1 MKNNLRYGIRKHKLG
16 AASVFLGTMI
26 VVGMGQ
32 DKEAAASEQKTTTVE
47 ENGNSAT
54 DNKTSETQTTATNVN
69 HIEETQSYNATV
81 TEQPSNATQVT
92 TEEAPKAVQ
101 APQTAQP
108 ANIETVKEE
117 VVKEEAKPQVKET
130 TQSQDNS
137 GDQRQVDLTPKKATQ
152 NQVAETQVEVAQPR
166 TASESK
172 PRVTRSADVAEA
184 KEASN
189 AKVET
194 GTDVTSKVTVEIG
207 SIEGHNNTNKVEPHA
222 GQRAVLKY
230 KLKFENGLHQ
240 GDYFDFTLSN
250 NVNTHGVST
259 ARKVPEI
266 KNGSVVMATGE
277 VLEGGKIRYTF
288 TNDIEDK
295 VDVTAELEINLF
307 IDPKTVQT
315 NGNQTITSTLNE
327 EQTSKELDVKYKD
340 GIGNYYANLNGS
352 IETFNK
358 ANNRFS
364 HVAFIKPNNGKT
376 TSVTVTGTLMKGSN
390 QNGNQPKVRIFE
402 YLGNNED
409 IAKSVYAN
417 TTDTSKFKEVTSN
430 MSGNLNLQNNGSYS
444 LNIENLDKTYV
455 VHYDGEYLNGTD
467 EVDFRTQMVGHPEQ
481 LYKYYYDRGYT
492 LTWDN
497 GLVLYSNKANGNGK
511 NGPIIQNNKFE
522 YKEDTI
528 KETLTGQ
535 YDKNLVTTVEE
546 EYDSSTLD
554 IDYHTAID
562 GGGGYVDG
570 YIETIEETDS
580 SAIDIDYHTAVDSEA
595 GHVGGYTESSEESN
609 PIDFEES
616 THENSKHH
624 ADVVEYEED
633 TNPGGGQVTTES
645 NLVEFDEESTKGI
658 VTGAV
663 SDHTTVEDTKEY
675 TTESNLIEL
684 VDELPEEHGQ
694 AQGPVEEIT
703 ENNHHISHS
712 GLGTEN
718 GHGNYDVIEE
728 IEENSHVDIKSELGY
743 EGGQNSGNQS
753 FEEDTEEDKP
763 KYEQGGNI
771 VDIDF
776 DSVPQIHGQNKGNQ
790 SFEEDT
796 EKDKPKYEHGGN
808 IIDIDFDSVP
818 HIHGFNKH
826 TEIIEEDTNPGGGQV
841 TTESNLVEFDEEST
855 KGIVTGAVSDH
866 TTVEDTKEYTTES
879 NLIELVDELPEE
891 HGQAQ
896 GPIEEITENNHHISH
911 SGLGTENGHGNYD
924 VIEEIEENSHVDIK
938 SELGYEGGQN
948 SGNQSF
954 EEDTEEDKPKYEQ
967 GGNIVDIDFDSVP
980 QIHGQNKGNQSFEE
994 DTEKDKPKYEQGGN
1008 IIDIDFDSVPHIHG
1022 FNKHTEII
1030 EEDTNKDKP
1039 NYQFGGH
1046 NSVDFEEDTLPQ
1058 VSGHN
1063 EGQQTIEEDTT
1074 PPIVPPTPPTPEV
1087 PSEPETPTPPT
1098 PEVPSEPETPT
1109 PPTPE
1114 VPTEPGKP
1122 IPPAKEEPKKPSKPV
1137 EQGKVVTPVIEIN
1150 EKVKAVV
1157 PTKKAQSK
1165 KSELPET
1172 GGEESTN
1179 NGMLFGGLFS
1189 ILGLALLRRNKK
1201 NHKA

>member
-1 MKNNLRYGIRKHKLG
+1 MHLKGDIIVKNNLRYGIRKHKLG

-54 DNKTSETQTTATNVN
+54 DNKVNETQTTTTNVN
-69 HIEETQSYNATV
+69 TIDETQSYSATA

-92 TEEAPKAVQ
+92 TEKAPKAVQAVQ

-108 ANIETVKEE
+108 ANLETVKEE

-166 TASESK
+166 TVSESK
-172 PRVTRSADVAEA
+172 PRVTRSADVVDA
-184 KEASN
+184 KEASDVSEV
-189 AKVET
+189 K
-194 GTDVTSKVTVEIG
+194 GTDVTSKVTVEDE
-207 SIEGHNNTNKVEPHA
+207 SKIEAPKGNNVQPHE
-222 GQRAVLKY
+222 GQRVVLKY
-230 KLKFENGLHQ
+230 KLKFQDGLKT

-259 ARKVPEI
+259 IRKVPDI
-266 KNGSVVMATGE
+266 KNGSLVMAKGQ
-277 VLEGGKIRYTF
+277 VLDNGRIRYTF
-288 TNDIEDK
+288 IDYIKDK
-295 VDVTAELEINLF
+295 VNVTANLEINLF
-307 IDPKTVQT
+307 IDPKTVQS
-315 NGNQTITSTLNE
+315 NGQQTITSKLNGKE
-327 EQTSKELDVKYKD
+327 TSGTMQITYKD
-340 GIGNYYANLNGS
+340 GVKNQYTNVNGS
-352 IETFNK
+352 IETFDKEKNK
-358 ANNRFS
+358 FT
-364 HVAFIKPNNGKT
+364 HVAYIKPINGNNSD
-376 TSVTVTGTLMKGSN
+376 SVTVTGMLTQGSN
-390 QNGNQPKVRIFE
+390 ENGTQPNVKIYE
-402 YLGNNED
+402 YVGTENGLPQ
-409 IAKSVYAN
+409 SVYAN
-417 TTDTSKFKEVTSN
+417 TADSTQLKDVTN
-430 MSGNLNLQNNGSYS
+430 QMSDKLKVQNNGSYS
-444 LNIENLDKTYV
+444 LNFDKLDKTYV
-455 VHYDGEYLNGTD
+455 IHYTGDYLNGTS
-467 EVDFRTQMVGHPEQ
+467 EVNFRTQLTGYPENR
-481 LYKYYYDRGYT
+481 YKTYYYNNGYI

-497 GLVLYSNKANGNGK
+497 GLVLYSNKANGDGK
-511 NGPIIQNNKFE
+511 YGPIVDSNNFE
-522 YKEDTI
+522 FSEDSGNGSI
-528 KETLTGQ
+528 SGQ
-535 YDKNLVTTVEE
+535 YDAKQIIETEE
-546 EYDSSTLD
+546 NQDNTPLD

-562 GGGGYVDG
+562 GEGGYVDG

-645 NLVEFDEESTKGI
+645 NLVEFDEESTRVI

-694 AQGPVEEIT
+694 AQGPIEEIT

-712 GLGTEN
+712 GLGIEN
-718 GHGNYDVIEE
+718 GHGNYGVIEE

-776 DSVPQIHGQNKGNQ
+776 DSVPQIHGQNKGDQ

-826 TEIIEEDTNPGGGQV
+826 TEIIEEDTN
-841 TTESNLVEFDEEST
+841 
-855 KGIVTGAVSDH
+855 
-866 TTVEDTKEYTTES
+866 
-879 NLIELVDELPEE
+879 
-891 HGQAQ
+891 
-896 GPIEEITENNHHISH
+896 
-911 SGLGTENGHGNYD
+911 
-924 VIEEIEENSHVDIK
+924 
-938 SELGYEGGQN
+938 
-948 SGNQSF
+948 
-954 EEDTEEDKPKYEQ
+954 
-967 GGNIVDIDFDSVP
+967 
-980 QIHGQNKGNQSFEE
+980 
-994 DTEKDKPKYEQGGN
+994 
-1008 IIDIDFDSVPHIHG
+1008 
-1022 FNKHTEII
+1022 
-1030 EEDTNKDKP
+1030 KDKP

-1046 NSVDFEEDTLPQ
+1046 NIVDFEEDTLPK
-1058 VSGHN
+1058 VSGQN

-1074 PPIVPPTPPTPEV
+1074 PPTPPTPEV

-1114 VPTEPGKP
+1114 VPSEPETPTPPTPEVPSEPETPTPPTPEVPSEPEVPTPPTPEIPSEPGKP
-1122 IPPAKEEPKKPSKPV
+1122 VPPAKEEPKKPSKPV

-1150 EKVKAVV
+1150 EKVKAVA

-1179 NGMLFGGLFS
+1179 KGMLFGGLFS

-1201 NHKA
+1201 NNKA

>member
-54 DNKTSETQTTATNVN
+54 ENKVNETQTTTTNVN
-69 HIEETQSYNATV
+69 TIDETQSYSATA

-108 ANIETVKEE
+108 ANLETVKEE

-172 PRVTRSADVAEA
+172 PRVTRSADVVEA
-184 KEASN
+184 KEASDE
-189 AKVET
+189 KVET
-194 GTDVTSKVTVEIG
+194 GTDVTSKVTVESG
-207 SIEGHNNTNKVEPHA
+207 SIEAPQGNKVEPHA
-222 GQRAVLKY
+222 GQRVVLKY
-230 KLKFENGLHQ
+230 KLKFADGLKR

-250 NVNTHGVST
+250 NVNTYGVST

-277 VLEGGKIRYTF
+277 ILGNGNIRYTF
-288 TNDIEDK
+288 TNEIEHK
-295 VDVTAELEINLF
+295 VEVTANLEINLF
-307 IDPKTVQT
+307 IDPKTVQS
-315 NGNQTITSTLNE
+315 NGEQKITSKLNGE
-327 EQTSKELDVKYKD
+327 ETEKTIPVVYNPGVSNSYTNV
-340 GIGNYYANLNGS
+340 NGS

-358 ANNRFS
+358 ESNKFTHIAY
-364 HVAFIKPNNGKT
+364 IKPMNGNQSNT
-376 TSVTVTGTLMKGSN
+376 VSVTGTLTEGSN
-390 QNGNQPKVRIFE
+390 LAGGQPTVKVYE
-402 YLGNNED
+402 YLGKKDELPQ
-409 IAKSVYAN
+409 SVYAN
-417 TTDTSKFKEVTSN
+417 TSDTNKFKDVTKEMNGKLSV
-430 MSGNLNLQNNGSYS
+430 QDNGSYS
-444 LNIENLDKTYV
+444 LNLDKLDKTYV
-455 VHYDGEYLNGTD
+455 IHYTGEYLQGSDQVN
-467 EVDFRTQMVGHPEQ
+467 FRTELYGYPERA
-481 LYKYYYDRGYT
+481 YKSYYVYGGYR

-497 GLVLYSNKANGNGK
+497 GLVLYSNKADGNGK
-511 NGPIIQNNKFE
+511 NGQIIQNNDFE
-522 YKEDTI
+522 YKEDTA
-528 KETLTGQ
+528 KGTMSGQ
-535 YDKNLVTTVEE
+535 YDAKQIIETEE
-546 EYDSSTLD
+546 NQDNTPLD

-562 GGGGYVDG
+562 GEGGYVDG

-624 ADVVEYEED
+624 ADVVE
-633 TNPGGGQVTTES
+633 
-645 NLVEFDEESTKGI
+645 FDEESTKGI
-658 VTGAV
+658 LTGAV

-694 AQGPVEEIT
+694 AQGPIEEIT

-718 GHGNYDVIEE
+718 GHGNYGVIEE

-776 DSVPQIHGQNKGNQ
+776 DSVPQIHGQNKGDQ

-826 TEIIEEDTNPGGGQV
+826 TEIIEEDTN
-841 TTESNLVEFDEEST
+841 
-855 KGIVTGAVSDH
+855 
-866 TTVEDTKEYTTES
+866 
-879 NLIELVDELPEE
+879 
-891 HGQAQ
+891 
-896 GPIEEITENNHHISH
+896 
-911 SGLGTENGHGNYD
+911 
-924 VIEEIEENSHVDIK
+924 
-938 SELGYEGGQN
+938 
-948 SGNQSF
+948 
-954 EEDTEEDKPKYEQ
+954 
-967 GGNIVDIDFDSVP
+967 
-980 QIHGQNKGNQSFEE
+980 
-994 DTEKDKPKYEQGGN
+994 
-1008 IIDIDFDSVPHIHG
+1008 
-1022 FNKHTEII
+1022 
-1030 EEDTNKDKP
+1030 KDKP

-1046 NSVDFEEDTLPQ
+1046 NSVEYEEDTLPQ

-1074 PPIVPPTPPTPEV
+1074 PPTPPTPEV

-1098 PEVPSEPETPT
+1098 PEVPA
-1109 PPTPE
+1109 
-1114 VPTEPGKP
+1114 EPGKP
-1122 IPPAKEEPKKPSKPV
+1122 VPPAKEEPKKPSKPV

-1150 EKVKAVV
+1150 EKVKAVA

-1179 NGMLFGGLFS
+1179 KGILFGGLFS
-1189 ILGLALLRRNKK
+1189 ILGFALLRRNKK

>member
-32 DKEAAASEQKTTTVE
+32 DKEAAASEQ
-47 ENGNSAT
+47 
-54 DNKTSETQTTATNVN
+54 
-69 HIEETQSYNATV
+69 
-81 TEQPSNATQVT
+81 PSNATQVT

-108 ANIETVKEE
+108 ANVETVKEE
-117 VVKEEAKPQVKET
+117 VVKEEANPQVKET

-166 TASESK
+166 TALESK
-172 PRVTRSADVAEA
+172 PRVTRSTDVAEA
-184 KEASN
+184 KEASD

-194 GTDVTSKVTVEIG
+194 GTDVTSKVTVEDE
-207 SIEGHNNTNKVEPHA
+207 SKIEAPKGNNVQPHE
-222 GQRAVLKY
+222 GQRVVLKY
-230 KLKFENGLHQ
+230 KLKFQDGLKT

-250 NVNTHGVST
+250 NVNTHGVAT
-259 ARKVPEI
+259 TRKVPDI
-266 KNGSVVMATGE
+266 KNGSLVMAKGQ
-277 VLEGGKIRYTF
+277 VLDNGRIRYTF
-288 TNDIEDK
+288 TDYIKDK
-295 VDVTAELEINLF
+295 VNVTANLEINLF
-307 IDPKTVQT
+307 IDPKTVQS
-315 NGNQTITSTLNE
+315 NGQQTITSKLNGKE
-327 EQTSKELDVKYKD
+327 TSGTMQITYKD
-340 GIGNYYANLNGS
+340 GVKNQYTNVNGS
-352 IETFNK
+352 IETFDKEKNK
-358 ANNRFS
+358 FT
-364 HVAFIKPNNGKT
+364 HVAYIKPINGNNSD
-376 TSVTVTGTLMKGSN
+376 SVTVTGMLTQGSN
-390 QNGNQPKVRIFE
+390 ENGTQPNVKIYE
-402 YLGNNED
+402 YVGVENGLPQ
-409 IAKSVYAN
+409 SVYAN
-417 TTDTSKFKEVTSN
+417 TVDSTQLKDVTN
-430 MSGNLNLQNNGSYS
+430 QMGDKLKVQNNGSYS
-444 LNIENLDKTYV
+444 LNFDKLDKTYV
-455 VHYDGEYLNGTD
+455 IHYTGDYLNGTS
-467 EVDFRTQMVGHPEQ
+467 EVNFRTQLTGYPENR
-481 LYKYYYDRGYT
+481 YKTYYYYNNGYT

-497 GLVLYSNKANGNGK
+497 GLVLYSNKANGDGK
-511 NGPIIQNNKFE
+511 YGPIVDSNNFE
-522 YKEDTI
+522 FSEDSGNGSI
-528 KETLTGQ
+528 SGQ
-535 YDKNLVTTVEE
+535 YDAKQIIETEE
-546 EYDSSTLD
+546 NQDNTPLD

-562 GGGGYVDG
+562 GEGGYVDG

-718 GHGNYDVIEE
+718 GHGNYGVIEE

-771 VDIDF
+771 IDIDF
-776 DSVPQIHGQNKGNQ
+776 DSVPQIHG
-790 SFEEDT
+790 
-796 EKDKPKYEHGGN
+796 
-808 IIDIDFDSVP
+808 
-818 HIHGFNKH
+818 FNKH
-826 TEIIEEDTNPGGGQV
+826 N
-841 TTESNLVEFDEEST
+841 
-855 KGIVTGAVSDH
+855 
-866 TTVEDTKEYTTES
+866 
-879 NLIELVDELPEE
+879 
-891 HGQAQ
+891 
-896 GPIEEITENNHHISH
+896 
-911 SGLGTENGHGNYD
+911 
-924 VIEEIEENSHVDIK
+924 
-938 SELGYEGGQN
+938 
-948 SGNQSF
+948 
-954 EEDTEEDKPKYEQ
+954 
-967 GGNIVDIDFDSVP
+967 
-980 QIHGQNKGNQSFEE
+980 
-994 DTEKDKPKYEQGGN
+994 
-1008 IIDIDFDSVPHIHG
+1008 
-1022 FNKHTEII
+1022 EII

-1046 NSVDFEEDTLPQ
+1046 NSVDFEEDTLPK
-1058 VSGHN
+1058 VSGQN

-1074 PPIVPPTPPTPEV
+1074 PPTPPTPEV
-1087 PSEPETPTPPT
+1087 PSEPGTPTPPT
-1098 PEVPSEPETPT
+1098 PEVPSEPGKPT

-1114 VPTEPGKP
+1114 VPAEPGKP
-1122 IPPAKEEPKKPSKPV
+1122 VPPAKEEPKKPSKPV

-1150 EKVKAVV
+1150 EKVKAVA
-1157 PTKKAQSK
+1157 PTKQKQAK

-1179 NGMLFGGLFS
+1179 KGMLFGGLFS

>member
-54 DNKTSETQTTATNVN
+54 DNKTSETQTTTNNVN
-69 HIEETQSYNATV
+69 TIDETQSYNATV
-81 TEQPSNATQVT
+81 TEQPSNVTQVT

-108 ANIETVKEE
+108 ENVETVKEE
-117 VVKEEAKPQVKET
+117 VVKEEVVKEEANPQVKET

-172 PRVTRSADVAEA
+172 PRVTRSADVVDA
-184 KEASN
+184 KEASDVTEV
-189 AKVET
+189 K
-194 GTDVTSKVTVEIG
+194 GTDVTSKVTVTES
-207 SIEGHNNTNKVEPHA
+207 SIEGHNNTNKVEPHE

-230 KLKFENGLHQ
+230 KLKFEKGLHQ

-358 ANNRFS
+358 ANNRFT

-390 QNGNQPKVRIFE
+390 QNGNQPKVRVFE
-402 YLGNNED
+402 YLGNNEE

-430 MSGNLNLQNNGSYS
+430 MNGNLNVQTNGSYS
-444 LNIENLDKTYV
+444 LNLENLDKTYV

-528 KETLTGQ
+528 KETLKGQ

-562 GGGGYVDG
+562 GEGGYVDG

-684 VDELPEEHGQ
+684 VDEL
-694 AQGPVEEIT
+694 A
-703 ENNHHISHS
+703 
-712 GLGTEN
+712 
-718 GHGNYDVIEE
+718 
-728 IEENSHVDIKSELGY
+728 
-743 EGGQNSGNQS
+743 
-753 FEEDTEEDKP
+753 
-763 KYEQGGNI
+763 
-771 VDIDF
+771 
-776 DSVPQIHGQNKGNQ
+776 
-790 SFEEDT
+790 
-796 EKDKPKYEHGGN
+796 
-808 IIDIDFDSVP
+808 
-818 HIHGFNKH
+818 
-826 TEIIEEDTNPGGGQV
+826 
-841 TTESNLVEFDEEST
+841 
-855 KGIVTGAVSDH
+855 
-866 TTVEDTKEYTTES
+866 
-879 NLIELVDELPEE
+879 EE

-980 QIHGQNKGNQSFEE
+980 QIHG
-994 DTEKDKPKYEQGGN
+994 
-1008 IIDIDFDSVPHIHG
+1008 
-1022 FNKHTEII
+1022 FNKHNEII

-1046 NSVDFEEDTLPQ
+1046 NSVDFEEDTLPK
-1058 VSGHN
+1058 VSGQN

-1074 PPIVPPTPPTPEV
+1074 SPTPPTPEVPSEPETPKPPTPEV

-1098 PEVPSEPETPT
+1098 PEVPSEPETPKPPTPEVPSEPETPT

-1114 VPTEPGKP
+1114 VPSEPGKP
-1122 IPPAKEEPKKPSKPV
+1122 TPPTPEVPSEPETPKPPTPEVPSEPETPKPPTPEVPSEPETPTPPTPEVPSEPGTPVPPTPEVPAEPGKPVPPAKEEPKKPSKPV
-1137 EQGKVVTPVIEIN
+1137 EQGKIVTPVIEIN
-1150 EKVKAVV
+1150 EKVKVV
-1157 PTKKAQSK
+1157 APTKQKQSK

-1179 NGMLFGGLFS
+1179 KGMLFGGLFS

>member
-32 DKEAAASEQKTTTVE
+32 DKEAAASEQKTTVE

-54 DNKTSETQTTATNVN
+54 DNKVSETQTTATNVN
-69 HIEETQSYNATV
+69 TIEETQSYNATV

-92 TEEAPKAVQ
+92 TEEAPNAVQ

-108 ANIETVKEE
+108 ANVETVKEE
-117 VVKEEAKPQVKET
+117 EKPQVKET
-130 TQSQDNS
+130 TQPQDNS
-137 GDQRQVDLTPKKATQ
+137 GNQRQVDLTPKKVTQ
-152 NQVAETQVEVAQPR
+152 NQGTETQVEVAQPR

-184 KEASN
+184 KEASDVSEV
-189 AKVET
+189 K
-194 GTDVTSKVTVEIG
+194 GTDVTSKVTVTES

-259 ARKVPEI
+259 VRKVPDI
-266 KNGSVVMATGE
+266 LNGSLVMATGK
-277 VLEGGKIRYTF
+277 VLGEGKIRYTF
-288 TNDIEDK
+288 TDYINNK
-295 VDVTAELEINLF
+295 VNVTANLEINLF
-307 IDPKTVQT
+307 IDPKTVQD
-315 NGNQTITSTLNE
+315 NGNQKITSMINDHETEKTIPISYNPGVSN
-327 EQTSKELDVKYKD
+327 T
-340 GIGNYYANLNGS
+340 YANINGS

-358 ANNRFS
+358 ADNKFT
-364 HVAFIKPNNGKT
+364 HVAYIIPKNGMST
-376 TSVTVTGTLMKGSN
+376 ESATITGTLMKGSN
-390 QNGNQPKVRIFE
+390 SNGNSPTVKIFE
-402 YLGNNED
+402 VLESNKELP
-409 IAKSVYAN
+409 KSVYAN
-417 TTDTSKFKEVTSN
+417 INDTNTFKDVTSQ
-430 MSGNLNLQNNGSYS
+430 MKDNLTVSENGSYS
-444 LNIENLDKTYV
+444 LNIENLNKTYV
-455 VHYDGEYLNGTD
+455 VHYSGEYLSGSH
-467 EVDFRTQMVGHPEQ
+467 EVDFRTQMTGHPKQ
-481 LYKYYYDRGYT
+481 QSIYYYNHGYT

-497 GLVLYSNKANGNGK
+497 GLVLYSNKANGDGK
-511 NGPIIQNNKFE
+511 YGPIVDSNNFE
-522 YKEDTI
+522 FSEDSGNGSI
-528 KETLTGQ
+528 SGQ
-535 YDKNLVTTVEE
+535 YDAKQIIETEE
-546 EYDSSTLD
+546 NQDNTPLD

-562 GGGGYVDG
+562 GEGGYVDG

-694 AQGPVEEIT
+694 AQGPIEEIT

-718 GHGNYDVIEE
+718 GHGNYGVIEE

-776 DSVPQIHGQNKGNQ
+776 DSVPQIHGQN
-790 SFEEDT
+790 
-796 EKDKPKYEHGGN
+796 
-808 IIDIDFDSVP
+808 
-818 HIHGFNKH
+818 
-826 TEIIEEDTNPGGGQV
+826 
-841 TTESNLVEFDEEST
+841 
-855 KGIVTGAVSDH
+855 
-866 TTVEDTKEYTTES
+866 
-879 NLIELVDELPEE
+879 
-891 HGQAQ
+891 
-896 GPIEEITENNHHISH
+896 
-911 SGLGTENGHGNYD
+911 NGD
-924 VIEEIEENSHVDIK
+924 
-938 SELGYEGGQN
+938 
-948 SGNQSF
+948 
-954 EEDTEEDKPKYEQ
+954 
-967 GGNIVDIDFDSVP
+967 
-980 QIHGQNKGNQSFEE
+980 QSFEE

-1046 NSVDFEEDTLPQ
+1046 NIVDFEEDTLPK
-1058 VSGHN
+1058 VSGQN

-1074 PPIVPPTPPTPEV
+1074 PPTPPTPPTPEV

-1114 VPTEPGKP
+1114 VPSEPETPTPPTPEVPSEPETPTPPTPEVPAEPGKP
-1122 IPPAKEEPKKPSKPV
+1122 VPPAKEEPKKPSKPV

-1150 EKVKAVV
+1150 EKVKAVA

-1179 NGMLFGGLFS
+1179 KGMLFGGLFS

-1201 NHKA
+1201 NNKA

>member
-1 MKNNLRYGIRKHKLG
+1 MKNSLRYGIRKHKLG

-108 ANIETVKEE
+108 ANVETVKEE
-117 VVKEEAKPQVKET
+117 EKPQVKET
-130 TQSQDNS
+130 TQPQDNS
-137 GDQRQVDLTPKKATQ
+137 GNQRQVDLTPKKVTQ
-152 NQVAETQVEVAQPR
+152 NQGTETQVEVAQPR

-184 KEASN
+184 KEASDVSEV
-189 AKVET
+189 K
-194 GTDVTSKVTVEIG
+194 GTDVTSKVTVESG
-207 SIEGHNNTNKVEPHA
+207 SIEAPQGNKVEPHA
-222 GQRAVLKY
+222 GQRVVLKY
-230 KLKFENGLHQ
+230 KLKFADGLKR

-250 NVNTHGVST
+250 NVNTYGVST

-277 VLEGGKIRYTF
+277 ILGNGNIRYTF
-288 TNDIEDK
+288 TNEIEHK
-295 VDVTAELEINLF
+295 VEVTANLEINLF
-307 IDPKTVQT
+307 IDPKTVQS
-315 NGNQTITSTLNE
+315 NGEQKITSKLNGE
-327 EQTSKELDVKYKD
+327 ETEKTIPVVYNPGVSNSYTNV
-340 GIGNYYANLNGS
+340 NGS

-358 ANNRFS
+358 ESNKFTHIAY
-364 HVAFIKPNNGKT
+364 IKPMNGNQSNT
-376 TSVTVTGTLMKGSN
+376 VSVTGTLTEGSN
-390 QNGNQPKVRIFE
+390 LAGGQPTVKVYE
-402 YLGNNED
+402 YLGKKDELPQ
-409 IAKSVYAN
+409 SVYAN
-417 TTDTSKFKEVTSN
+417 TSDTNKFKDVTKEMNGKLSV
-430 MSGNLNLQNNGSYS
+430 QDNGSYS
-444 LNIENLDKTYV
+444 LNLDKLDKTYV
-455 VHYDGEYLNGTD
+455 IHYTGEYLQGSDQVN
-467 EVDFRTQMVGHPEQ
+467 FRTELYGYPERA
-481 LYKYYYDRGYT
+481 YKSYYVYGGYR

-497 GLVLYSNKANGNGK
+497 GLVLYSNKADGNGK
-511 NGPIIQNNKFE
+511 NGQIIQDNDFE
-522 YKEDTI
+522 YKEDTA
-528 KETLTGQ
+528 KGTMSGQ
-535 YDKNLVTTVEE
+535 YDAKQIIETEE
-546 EYDSSTLD
+546 NQDNTPLD

-562 GGGGYVDG
+562 GEGGYVDG

-663 SDHTTVEDTKEY
+663 SDHTTIEDTKEY

-694 AQGPVEEIT
+694 AQGPIEEIT

-718 GHGNYDVIEE
+718 GHGNYGVIEE

-776 DSVPQIHGQNKGNQ
+776 DSVPQIHGQNKGDQ

-818 HIHGFNKH
+818 QIHGFNKH
-826 TEIIEEDTNPGGGQV
+826 N
-841 TTESNLVEFDEEST
+841 
-855 KGIVTGAVSDH
+855 
-866 TTVEDTKEYTTES
+866 
-879 NLIELVDELPEE
+879 
-891 HGQAQ
+891 
-896 GPIEEITENNHHISH
+896 
-911 SGLGTENGHGNYD
+911 
-924 VIEEIEENSHVDIK
+924 
-938 SELGYEGGQN
+938 
-948 SGNQSF
+948 
-954 EEDTEEDKPKYEQ
+954 
-967 GGNIVDIDFDSVP
+967 
-980 QIHGQNKGNQSFEE
+980 
-994 DTEKDKPKYEQGGN
+994 
-1008 IIDIDFDSVPHIHG
+1008 
-1022 FNKHTEII
+1022 EII

-1046 NSVDFEEDTLPQ
+1046 NSVDFEEDTLPK
-1058 VSGHN
+1058 VSGQN

-1074 PPIVPPTPPTPEV
+1074 PPTPPTPEV

-1114 VPTEPGKP
+1114 VPAEPGKP
-1122 IPPAKEEPKKPSKPV
+1122 VPPAKEEPKKPSKPV

-1150 EKVKAVV
+1150 EKVKAVA

-1179 NGMLFGGLFS
+1179 KGMLFGGLFS

-1201 NHKA
+1201 NNKA

>member
-54 DNKTSETQTTATNVN
+54 DNKVNETQTTTTNVN
-69 HIEETQSYNATV
+69 TIDETQSYSATA

-92 TEEAPKAVQ
+92 TEKAPKAVQAVQ

-108 ANIETVKEE
+108 ANLETVKEE

-166 TASESK
+166 TVSESK
-172 PRVTRSADVAEA
+172 PRVTRSADVVDA
-184 KEASN
+184 KEASDVSEV
-189 AKVET
+189 K
-194 GTDVTSKVTVEIG
+194 GTDMTSKVTVEDE
-207 SIEGHNNTNKVEPHA
+207 SKIEAPKGNNVQPHE
-222 GQRAVLKY
+222 GQRVVLKY
-230 KLKFENGLHQ
+230 KLKFQDGLKT

-259 ARKVPEI
+259 IRKVPDI
-266 KNGSVVMATGE
+266 KNGSLVMAKGQ
-277 VLEGGKIRYTF
+277 VLDNGRIRYTF
-288 TNDIEDK
+288 IDYIKDK
-295 VDVTAELEINLF
+295 VNVTANLEINLF
-307 IDPKTVQT
+307 IDPKTVQS
-315 NGNQTITSTLNE
+315 NGQQTITSKLNGKE
-327 EQTSKELDVKYKD
+327 TSGTMQITYKD
-340 GIGNYYANLNGS
+340 GVKNQYTNVNGS
-352 IETFNK
+352 IETFDKEKNK
-358 ANNRFS
+358 FT
-364 HVAFIKPNNGKT
+364 HVAYIKPINGNNSD
-376 TSVTVTGTLMKGSN
+376 SVTVTGMLTQGSN
-390 QNGNQPKVRIFE
+390 ENGTQPNVKIYE
-402 YLGNNED
+402 YVGTENGLPQ
-409 IAKSVYAN
+409 SVYAN
-417 TTDTSKFKEVTSN
+417 TADSTQLKDVTN
-430 MSGNLNLQNNGSYS
+430 QMSDKLKVQNNGSYS
-444 LNIENLDKTYV
+444 LNFDKLDKTYV
-455 VHYDGEYLNGTD
+455 IHYTGDYLNGTS
-467 EVDFRTQMVGHPEQ
+467 EVNFRTQLTGYPENR
-481 LYKYYYDRGYT
+481 YKTYYYNNGYI

-497 GLVLYSNKANGNGK
+497 GLVLYSNKANGDGK
-511 NGPIIQNNKFE
+511 YGPIVDSNNFE
-522 YKEDTI
+522 FSEDSGNGSI
-528 KETLTGQ
+528 SGQ
-535 YDKNLVTTVEE
+535 YDAKQIIETEE
-546 EYDSSTLD
+546 NQDNTPLD

-562 GGGGYVDG
+562 GEGGYVDG

-645 NLVEFDEESTKGI
+645 NLVEFDEESTR
-658 VTGAV
+658 V
-663 SDHTTVEDTKEY
+663 
-675 TTESNLIEL
+675 
-684 VDELPEEHGQ
+684 
-694 AQGPVEEIT
+694 
-703 ENNHHISHS
+703 
-712 GLGTEN
+712 
-718 GHGNYDVIEE
+718 
-728 IEENSHVDIKSELGY
+728 
-743 EGGQNSGNQS
+743 
-753 FEEDTEEDKP
+753 
-763 KYEQGGNI
+763 
-771 VDIDF
+771 
-776 DSVPQIHGQNKGNQ
+776 
-790 SFEEDT
+790 
-796 EKDKPKYEHGGN
+796 
-808 IIDIDFDSVP
+808 
-818 HIHGFNKH
+818 
-826 TEIIEEDTNPGGGQV
+826 
-841 TTESNLVEFDEEST
+841 
-855 KGIVTGAVSDH
+855 IVTGAVSDH

-911 SGLGTENGHGNYD
+911 SGLGTENGHGNYG

-980 QIHGQNKGNQSFEE
+980 QIHGQNKGDQSFEE
-994 DTEKDKPKYEQGGN
+994 DTEKDKPKYEHGGN

-1046 NSVDFEEDTLPQ
+1046 NIVDFEEDTLPK
-1058 VSGHN
+1058 VSGQN

-1074 PPIVPPTPPTPEV
+1074 PPTPPTPEV

-1114 VPTEPGKP
+1114 VPSEPETPTPPTPEVPSEPETPTPPTPEVPSEPEVPTPPTPEIPSEPGKP
-1122 IPPAKEEPKKPSKPV
+1122 VPPAKEEPKKPSKPV

-1150 EKVKAVV
+1150 EKVKAVA

-1179 NGMLFGGLFS
+1179 KGMLFGGLFS

-1201 NHKA
+1201 NNKA

>member
-54 DNKTSETQTTATNVN
+54 DNKVNETQTTTTNVN
-69 HIEETQSYNATV
+69 TIDETQSYSATATEQPSNATA

-92 TEEAPKAVQ
+92 TEKAPKAVQ

-108 ANIETVKEE
+108 ANVETVKEE
-117 VVKEEAKPQVKET
+117 VVKEEANPQVKET

-152 NQVAETQVEVAQPR
+152 NQAAETQVEVAQPR
-166 TASESK
+166 TVSESK

-184 KEASN
+184 KEASD

-194 GTDVTSKVTVEIG
+194 GTDVTSKVTVESG
-207 SIEGHNNTNKVEPHA
+207 SIEAPQGNKVEPHA
-222 GQRAVLKY
+222 GQRVVLKY
-230 KLKFENGLHQ
+230 KLKFEKGLHK

-250 NVNTHGVST
+250 NVNTYGVST

-266 KNGSVVMATGE
+266 KNGSVVMATGQ
-277 VLEGGKIRYTF
+277 LLGNGKIRYTF
-288 TNDIEDK
+288 TDYIDYK
-295 VDVTAELEINLF
+295 VNVTADLEINLF
-307 IDPKTVQT
+307 IDPKTVQS
-315 NGNQTITSTLNE
+315 NGQQTITSTLND
-327 EQTSKELDVKYKD
+327 KETKNTLPIEYNPGVS
-340 GIGNYYANLNGS
+340 NSYANVNGS
-352 IETFNK
+352 IETFDKGNNK
-358 ANNRFS
+358 FT
-364 HVAFIKPNNGKT
+364 HVAYIKPQNGHKSD
-376 TSVTVTGTLMKGSN
+376 SVSITGTLTQGSKA
-390 QNGNQPKVRIFE
+390 NGNVPTVKVYE
-402 YLGNNED
+402 VLKD
-409 IAKSVYAN
+409 AKELPESVYAN
-417 TTDTSKFKEVTSN
+417 ISDSTMFKDVTQE
-430 MSGNLNLQNNGSYS
+430 MKDKLKVENNGSYK
-444 LNIENLDKTYV
+444 LDIEKLEKSYV
-455 VHYDGEYLNGTD
+455 IHYDGEYLSGSDQVN
-467 EVDFRTQMVGHPEQ
+467 FRTHMFGYPEQ
-481 LYKYYYDRGYT
+481 QYKYYYTHLGYQ

-497 GLVLYSNKANGNGK
+497 GLVLYSNKAKGDGTNGT
-511 NGPIIQNNKFE
+511 ITESNNMTFDEE
-522 YKEDTI
+522 YGTGVI
-528 KETLTGQ
+528 TGQ

-562 GGGGYVDG
+562 GEGGYVDG

-663 SDHTTVEDTKEY
+663 SDHTTIEDTKEY

-694 AQGPVEEIT
+694 AQGPIEEIT

-718 GHGNYDVIEE
+718 GHGNYGVIEE

-776 DSVPQIHGQNKGNQ
+776 DSVPQIHGQNKG
-790 SFEEDT
+790 D
-796 EKDKPKYEHGGN
+796 
-808 IIDIDFDSVP
+808 
-818 HIHGFNKH
+818 
-826 TEIIEEDTNPGGGQV
+826 
-841 TTESNLVEFDEEST
+841 
-855 KGIVTGAVSDH
+855 
-866 TTVEDTKEYTTES
+866 
-879 NLIELVDELPEE
+879 
-891 HGQAQ
+891 
-896 GPIEEITENNHHISH
+896 
-911 SGLGTENGHGNYD
+911 
-924 VIEEIEENSHVDIK
+924 
-938 SELGYEGGQN
+938 
-948 SGNQSF
+948 
-954 EEDTEEDKPKYEQ
+954 
-967 GGNIVDIDFDSVP
+967 
-980 QIHGQNKGNQSFEE
+980 QSFEE

-1008 IIDIDFDSVPHIHG
+1008 IIDIDFDSVPQIHG
-1022 FNKHTEII
+1022 FNKHNEII

-1046 NSVDFEEDTLPQ
+1046 NIVDFEEDTLPK
-1058 VSGHN
+1058 VSGQN

-1074 PPIVPPTPPTPEV
+1074 PPTPPTPEV

-1114 VPTEPGKP
+1114 VPSEPETPTPPTPEVPSEPETPTPPTPEVPAEPGKP
-1122 IPPAKEEPKKPSKPV
+1122 VPPAKEEPKKPSKPV

-1150 EKVKAVV
+1150 EKVKAVA
-1157 PTKKAQSK
+1157 PTKQKQSK

-1179 NGMLFGGLFS
+1179 KGMLFGGLFS

-1201 NHKA
+1201 NNKA

>member
-54 DNKTSETQTTATNVN
+54 DNKVSETQTTTTNVN
-69 HIEETQSYNATV
+69 TIDETQSYSATA

-108 ANIETVKEE
+108 ANVETVKEE
-117 VVKEEAKPQVKET
+117 VVKEEANPQVKET

-166 TASESK
+166 TALESK
-172 PRVTRSADVAEA
+172 PRVTRSTDVAEA
-184 KEASN
+184 KEASD

-194 GTDVTSKVTVEIG
+194 GTDVTSKVTVEDE
-207 SIEGHNNTNKVEPHA
+207 SKIEAPKGNNVQPHE
-222 GQRAVLKY
+222 GQRVVLKY
-230 KLKFENGLHQ
+230 KLKFQDGLKT

-250 NVNTHGVST
+250 NVNTHGVAT
-259 ARKVPEI
+259 TRKVPDI
-266 KNGSVVMATGE
+266 KNGSLVMAKGQ
-277 VLEGGKIRYTF
+277 VLDNGRIRYTF
-288 TNDIEDK
+288 TDYIKDK
-295 VDVTAELEINLF
+295 VNVTANLEINLF
-307 IDPKTVQT
+307 IDPKTVQS
-315 NGNQTITSTLNE
+315 NGQQTITSKLNGKE
-327 EQTSKELDVKYKD
+327 TSGTMQITYKD
-340 GIGNYYANLNGS
+340 GVKNQYTNVNGS
-352 IETFNK
+352 IETFDKEKNK
-358 ANNRFS
+358 FT
-364 HVAFIKPNNGKT
+364 HVAYIKPINGNNSD
-376 TSVTVTGTLMKGSN
+376 SVTVTGMLTQGSN
-390 QNGNQPKVRIFE
+390 ENGTQPNVKIYE
-402 YLGNNED
+402 YVGVENGLPQ
-409 IAKSVYAN
+409 SVYAN
-417 TTDTSKFKEVTSN
+417 TVDSTQLKDVTN
-430 MSGNLNLQNNGSYS
+430 QMGDKLKVQNNGSYS
-444 LNIENLDKTYV
+444 LNFDKLDKTYV
-455 VHYDGEYLNGTD
+455 IHYTGDYLNGTS
-467 EVDFRTQMVGHPEQ
+467 EVNFRTQLTGYPENR
-481 LYKYYYDRGYT
+481 YKTYYYYNNGYT

-497 GLVLYSNKANGNGK
+497 GLVLYSNKANGDGK
-511 NGPIIQNNKFE
+511 YGPIVDSNNFE
-522 YKEDTI
+522 FSEDSGNGSI
-528 KETLTGQ
+528 SGQ
-535 YDKNLVTTVEE
+535 YDAKQIIETEE
-546 EYDSSTLD
+546 NQDNTPLD
-554 IDYHTAID
+554 IDYHTAI
-562 GGGGYVDG
+562 
-570 YIETIEETDS
+570 
-580 SAIDIDYHTAVDSEA
+580 DSEA

-718 GHGNYDVIEE
+718 GHGNYGVIEE

-771 VDIDF
+771 IDIDF
-776 DSVPQIHGQNKGNQ
+776 DSVPQIHG
-790 SFEEDT
+790 
-796 EKDKPKYEHGGN
+796 
-808 IIDIDFDSVP
+808 
-818 HIHGFNKH
+818 FNKH
-826 TEIIEEDTNPGGGQV
+826 N
-841 TTESNLVEFDEEST
+841 
-855 KGIVTGAVSDH
+855 
-866 TTVEDTKEYTTES
+866 
-879 NLIELVDELPEE
+879 
-891 HGQAQ
+891 
-896 GPIEEITENNHHISH
+896 
-911 SGLGTENGHGNYD
+911 
-924 VIEEIEENSHVDIK
+924 
-938 SELGYEGGQN
+938 
-948 SGNQSF
+948 
-954 EEDTEEDKPKYEQ
+954 
-967 GGNIVDIDFDSVP
+967 
-980 QIHGQNKGNQSFEE
+980 
-994 DTEKDKPKYEQGGN
+994 
-1008 IIDIDFDSVPHIHG
+1008 
-1022 FNKHTEII
+1022 EII

-1046 NSVDFEEDTLPQ
+1046 NSVDFEEDTLPK
-1058 VSGHN
+1058 VSGQN

-1074 PPIVPPTPPTPEV
+1074 PPTPPTPEV
-1087 PSEPETPTPPT
+1087 PSEPGTPTPPT
-1098 PEVPSEPETPT
+1098 PEVPSEPGKPT

-1114 VPTEPGKP
+1114 VPAEPGKP
-1122 IPPAKEEPKKPSKPV
+1122 VPPAKEEPKKPSKPV

-1150 EKVKAVV
+1150 EKVKAVA
-1157 PTKKAQSK
+1157 PTKQKQAK

-1179 NGMLFGGLFS
+1179 KGMLFGGLFS

>member
-32 DKEAAASEQKTTTVE
+32 DKEAAASEQKTTVE

-54 DNKTSETQTTATNVN
+54 DNKVSETQTTATNVN
-69 HIEETQSYNATV
+69 TIEETQSYNATV

-92 TEEAPKAVQ
+92 TEEAPNAVQ
-101 APQTAQP
+101 EPQTAQP
-108 ANIETVKEE
+108 ANVETVKEE
-117 VVKEEAKPQVKET
+117 EKPQVKET
-130 TQSQDNS
+130 TQPQDNS
-137 GDQRQVDLTPKKATQ
+137 GNQRQVDLTPKKVTQ
-152 NQVAETQVEVAQPR
+152 NQGTETQVEVAQPR

-172 PRVTRSADVAEA
+172 PRVTRSADVVES
-184 KEASN
+184 KEASD
-189 AKVET
+189 AKVEM
-194 GTDVTSKVTVEIG
+194 GTDVTSKVTVTES

-230 KLKFENGLHQ
+230 KLKFEKGLHK

-266 KNGSVVMATGE
+266 KNGSVVMATGKI
-277 VLEGGKIRYTF
+277 LEGGKIRYTF

-315 NGNQTITSTLNE
+315 NGNQTITSTLNG

-358 ANNRFS
+358 ANNRFT

-390 QNGNQPKVRIFE
+390 QNGNQPKVRVFE

-417 TTDTSKFKEVTSN
+417 TTDTSKFKEVTSSMN
-430 MSGNLNLQNNGSYS
+430 GNLNVQTNGSYS
-444 LNIENLDKTYV
+444 LNLENLDKTYV

-562 GGGGYVDG
+562 GEGGYVDG

-645 NLVEFDEESTKGI
+645 NLVEFDE
-658 VTGAV
+658 
-663 SDHTTVEDTKEY
+663 D
-675 TTESNLIEL
+675 
-684 VDELPEEHGQ
+684 
-694 AQGPVEEIT
+694 
-703 ENNHHISHS
+703 
-712 GLGTEN
+712 
-718 GHGNYDVIEE
+718 
-728 IEENSHVDIKSELGY
+728 
-743 EGGQNSGNQS
+743 
-753 FEEDTEEDKP
+753 
-763 KYEQGGNI
+763 
-771 VDIDF
+771 
-776 DSVPQIHGQNKGNQ
+776 
-790 SFEEDT
+790 
-796 EKDKPKYEHGGN
+796 
-808 IIDIDFDSVP
+808 
-818 HIHGFNKH
+818 
-826 TEIIEEDTNPGGGQV
+826 
-841 TTESNLVEFDEEST
+841 ST

-911 SGLGTENGHGNYD
+911 SGLGTENGHGNYG

-980 QIHGQNKGNQSFEE
+980 QIHGQNNGNQSFEE
-994 DTEKDKPKYEQGGN
+994 DTEKDKPKYEHGGN

-1046 NSVDFEEDTLPQ
+1046 NSVDFEEDTLPK
-1058 VSGHN
+1058 VSGQN

-1114 VPTEPGKP
+1114 VPSEPEVPTPPTPEIPSEPGKP
-1122 IPPAKEEPKKPSKPV
+1122 VPPAKEEPKKPSKPV

-1150 EKVKAVV
+1150 EKVKAVA

-1179 NGMLFGGLFS
+1179 KGMLFGGLFS

>member
-54 DNKTSETQTTATNVN
+54 DNKVNETQTTTTNVN
-69 HIEETQSYNATV
+69 TIDETQSYSATA

-92 TEEAPKAVQ
+92 TEKAPKAVQAVQAVQ

-108 ANIETVKEE
+108 ANLETVKEE

-166 TASESK
+166 TVSESK

-184 KEASN
+184 KEASDVSEV
-189 AKVET
+189 K
-194 GTDVTSKVTVEIG
+194 GTDVTSKVTVTES

-259 ARKVPEI
+259 VRKVPDI
-266 KNGSVVMATGE
+266 LNGSLVMATGK
-277 VLEGGKIRYTF
+277 VLGEGKIRYTF
-288 TNDIEDK
+288 TDYINNK
-295 VDVTAELEINLF
+295 VNVTANLEINLF
-307 IDPKTVQT
+307 IDPKTVQD
-315 NGNQTITSTLNE
+315 NGNQKITSMINDHETEKTIPISYNPGVSN
-327 EQTSKELDVKYKD
+327 T
-340 GIGNYYANLNGS
+340 YANINGS

-358 ANNRFS
+358 ADNKFT
-364 HVAFIKPNNGKT
+364 HVAYIIPKNGMST
-376 TSVTVTGTLMKGSN
+376 ESATITGTLMKGSN
-390 QNGNQPKVRIFE
+390 SNGNSPTVKIFE
-402 YLGNNED
+402 VLESNKELP
-409 IAKSVYAN
+409 KSVYAN
-417 TTDTSKFKEVTSN
+417 INDTNTFKDVTSQ
-430 MSGNLNLQNNGSYS
+430 MKDNLTVSENGSYS
-444 LNIENLDKTYV
+444 LNIENLNKTYV
-455 VHYDGEYLNGTD
+455 VHYSGEYLSGSH
-467 EVDFRTQMVGHPEQ
+467 EVDFRTQMTGHPKQ
-481 LYKYYYDRGYT
+481 QSIYYYNHGYT

-497 GLVLYSNKANGNGK
+497 GLVLYSNKANGDGK
-511 NGPIIQNNKFE
+511 YGPIVDSNNFE
-522 YKEDTI
+522 FSEDSGNGSI
-528 KETLTGQ
+528 SGQ
-535 YDKNLVTTVEE
+535 YDAKQIIETEE
-546 EYDSSTLD
+546 NQDNTPLD

-562 GGGGYVDG
+562 GEGGYVDG

-694 AQGPVEEIT
+694 AQGPIEEIT

-718 GHGNYDVIEE
+718 GHGNYGVIEE

-776 DSVPQIHGQNKGNQ
+776 DSVPQIHGQNKGDQ

-826 TEIIEEDTNPGGGQV
+826 TEIIEEDTN
-841 TTESNLVEFDEEST
+841 
-855 KGIVTGAVSDH
+855 
-866 TTVEDTKEYTTES
+866 
-879 NLIELVDELPEE
+879 
-891 HGQAQ
+891 
-896 GPIEEITENNHHISH
+896 
-911 SGLGTENGHGNYD
+911 
-924 VIEEIEENSHVDIK
+924 
-938 SELGYEGGQN
+938 
-948 SGNQSF
+948 
-954 EEDTEEDKPKYEQ
+954 
-967 GGNIVDIDFDSVP
+967 
-980 QIHGQNKGNQSFEE
+980 
-994 DTEKDKPKYEQGGN
+994 
-1008 IIDIDFDSVPHIHG
+1008 
-1022 FNKHTEII
+1022 
-1030 EEDTNKDKP
+1030 KDKP

-1046 NSVDFEEDTLPQ
+1046 NIVDFEEDTLPK
-1058 VSGHN
+1058 VSGQN

-1074 PPIVPPTPPTPEV
+1074 PPTPP
-1087 PSEPETPTPPT
+1087 
-1098 PEVPSEPETPT
+1098 
-1109 PPTPE
+1109 
-1114 VPTEPGKP
+1114 
-1122 IPPAKEEPKKPSKPV
+1122 
-1137 EQGKVVTPVIEIN
+1137 
-1150 EKVKAVV
+1150 
-1157 PTKKAQSK
+1157 
-1165 KSELPET
+1165 
-1172 GGEESTN
+1172 
-1179 NGMLFGGLFS
+1179 
-1189 ILGLALLRRNKK
+1189 
-1201 NHKA
+1201 

>member
-54 DNKTSETQTTATNVN
+54 DNKVSETQTTTTNVN
-69 HIEETQSYNATV
+69 TIDETQSYSATA

-108 ANIETVKEE
+108 ANVETVKEE

-137 GDQRQVDLTPKKATQ
+137 GDQRQVDLTPKKVTQ

-166 TASESK
+166 TVSESK
-172 PRVTRSADVAEA
+172 PRVTRSADVVEA
-184 KEASN
+184 KDASDVTEV
-189 AKVET
+189 K
-194 GTDVTSKVTVEIG
+194 GTDVTSKVTVESG
-207 SIEGHNNTNKVEPHA
+207 SIEAPQGNKVEPHA
-222 GQRAVLKY
+222 GQRVVLKY
-230 KLKFENGLHQ
+230 KLKFEKGLHK

-250 NVNTHGVST
+250 NVNTYGVST

-266 KNGSVVMATGE
+266 KNGSVVMATGQ
-277 VLEGGKIRYTF
+277 LLGNGKIRYTF
-288 TNDIEDK
+288 TDYIDYK
-295 VDVTAELEINLF
+295 VNVTADLEINLF
-307 IDPKTVQT
+307 IDPKTVQS
-315 NGNQTITSTLNE
+315 NGQQTITSTLND
-327 EQTSKELDVKYKD
+327 KETKNTLPIEYNPGVS
-340 GIGNYYANLNGS
+340 NSYANVNGS
-352 IETFNK
+352 IETFDK
-358 ANNRFS
+358 GNNRFT
-364 HVAFIKPNNGKT
+364 HVAYIKPQNGHKSD
-376 TSVTVTGTLMKGSN
+376 SVSITGTLTQGSKA
-390 QNGNQPKVRIFE
+390 NGNAPTVKVYE
-402 YLGNNED
+402 VLKD
-409 IAKSVYAN
+409 AKELPESVYAN
-417 TTDTSKFKEVTSN
+417 ISDSTMFKDVTQE
-430 MSGNLNLQNNGSYS
+430 MKDKLKVENNGSYK
-444 LNIENLDKTYV
+444 LDIEKLEKSYV
-455 VHYDGEYLNGTD
+455 IHYDGEYLSGSDQVN
-467 EVDFRTQMVGHPEQ
+467 FRTHMFGYPEQ
-481 LYKYYYDRGYT
+481 QYKYYYTHLGYQ

-497 GLVLYSNKANGNGK
+497 GLVLYSNKAKGDGTNGT
-511 NGPIIQNNKFE
+511 ITESNNMTFDEE
-522 YKEDTI
+522 YGTGVI
-528 KETLTGQ
+528 TGQ

-562 GGGGYVDG
+562 GEGGYVDG

-663 SDHTTVEDTKEY
+663 SDHTT
-675 TTESNLIEL
+675 I
-684 VDELPEEHGQ
+684 
-694 AQGPVEEIT
+694 
-703 ENNHHISHS
+703 
-712 GLGTEN
+712 
-718 GHGNYDVIEE
+718 
-728 IEENSHVDIKSELGY
+728 
-743 EGGQNSGNQS
+743 
-753 FEEDTEEDKP
+753 
-763 KYEQGGNI
+763 
-771 VDIDF
+771 
-776 DSVPQIHGQNKGNQ
+776 
-790 SFEEDT
+790 
-796 EKDKPKYEHGGN
+796 
-808 IIDIDFDSVP
+808 
-818 HIHGFNKH
+818 
-826 TEIIEEDTNPGGGQV
+826 
-841 TTESNLVEFDEEST
+841 
-855 KGIVTGAVSDH
+855 
-866 TTVEDTKEYTTES
+866 EDTKEYTTES

-911 SGLGTENGHGNYD
+911 SGLGTENGHGNYG

-967 GGNIVDIDFDSVP
+967 GGNIIDIDFDSVP
-980 QIHGQNKGNQSFEE
+980 QIHG
-994 DTEKDKPKYEQGGN
+994 
-1008 IIDIDFDSVPHIHG
+1008 
-1022 FNKHTEII
+1022 FNKHNEII

-1046 NSVDFEEDTLPQ
+1046 NSVDFEEDTLPK
-1058 VSGHN
+1058 VSGQN

-1074 PPIVPPTPPTPEV
+1074 PPTLPTPEVPSEPETPTPPTPEV

-1114 VPTEPGKP
+1114 VPSEPETPTPPTPEVPSEPGEPTPPTPEVPSEPGKP
-1122 IPPAKEEPKKPSKPV
+1122 TPPTPEVPAEPGKPVPPAKEEPKNPSKPV

-1150 EKVKAVV
+1150 EKVKAVA
-1157 PTKKAQSK
+1157 PTKQKQSK

-1179 NGMLFGGLFS
+1179 KGMLFGGLFS

>member
-54 DNKTSETQTTATNVN
+54 DNKVNETQTTTTNVN
-69 HIEETQSYNATV
+69 TIDETQSYSATA

-92 TEEAPKAVQ
+92 TEKAPKAVQAVQ

-108 ANIETVKEE
+108 ANLETVKEE

-166 TASESK
+166 TVSESK
-172 PRVTRSADVAEA
+172 PRVTRSADVVDA
-184 KEASN
+184 KEASDVSEV
-189 AKVET
+189 K
-194 GTDVTSKVTVEIG
+194 GTDVTSKVTVEDE
-207 SIEGHNNTNKVEPHA
+207 SKIEAPKGNNVQPHE
-222 GQRAVLKY
+222 GQRVVLKY
-230 KLKFENGLHQ
+230 KLKFQDGLKT

-259 ARKVPEI
+259 IRKVPDI
-266 KNGSVVMATGE
+266 KNGSLVMAKGQ
-277 VLEGGKIRYTF
+277 VLDNGRIRYTF
-288 TNDIEDK
+288 IDYIKDK
-295 VDVTAELEINLF
+295 VNVTANLEINLF
-307 IDPKTVQT
+307 IDPKTVQS
-315 NGNQTITSTLNE
+315 NGQQTITSKLNGKE
-327 EQTSKELDVKYKD
+327 TSGTMQITYKD
-340 GIGNYYANLNGS
+340 GVKNQYTNVNGS
-352 IETFNK
+352 IETFDKEKNK
-358 ANNRFS
+358 FT
-364 HVAFIKPNNGKT
+364 HVAYIKPINGNNSD
-376 TSVTVTGTLMKGSN
+376 SVTVTGMLTQGSN
-390 QNGNQPKVRIFE
+390 ENGTQPNVKIYE
-402 YLGNNED
+402 YVGTENGLPQ
-409 IAKSVYAN
+409 SVYAN
-417 TTDTSKFKEVTSN
+417 TADSTQLKDVTN
-430 MSGNLNLQNNGSYS
+430 QMSDKLKVQNNGSYS
-444 LNIENLDKTYV
+444 LNFDKLDKTYV
-455 VHYDGEYLNGTD
+455 IHYTGDYLNGTS
-467 EVDFRTQMVGHPEQ
+467 EVNFRTQLTGYPENR
-481 LYKYYYDRGYT
+481 YKTYYYNNGYI

-497 GLVLYSNKANGNGK
+497 GLVLYSNKANGDGK
-511 NGPIIQNNKFE
+511 YGPIVDSNNFE
-522 YKEDTI
+522 FSEDSGNGSI
-528 KETLTGQ
+528 SGQ
-535 YDKNLVTTVEE
+535 YDAKQIIETEE
-546 EYDSSTLD
+546 NQDNTPLD

-562 GGGGYVDG
+562 GEGGYVDG

-645 NLVEFDEESTKGI
+645 NLVEFDEESTR
-658 VTGAV
+658 V
-663 SDHTTVEDTKEY
+663 
-675 TTESNLIEL
+675 
-684 VDELPEEHGQ
+684 
-694 AQGPVEEIT
+694 
-703 ENNHHISHS
+703 
-712 GLGTEN
+712 
-718 GHGNYDVIEE
+718 
-728 IEENSHVDIKSELGY
+728 
-743 EGGQNSGNQS
+743 
-753 FEEDTEEDKP
+753 
-763 KYEQGGNI
+763 
-771 VDIDF
+771 
-776 DSVPQIHGQNKGNQ
+776 
-790 SFEEDT
+790 
-796 EKDKPKYEHGGN
+796 
-808 IIDIDFDSVP
+808 
-818 HIHGFNKH
+818 
-826 TEIIEEDTNPGGGQV
+826 
-841 TTESNLVEFDEEST
+841 
-855 KGIVTGAVSDH
+855 IVTGAVSDH

-911 SGLGTENGHGNYD
+911 SGLGTENGHGNYG

-980 QIHGQNKGNQSFEE
+980 QIHGQNKGDQSFEE
-994 DTEKDKPKYEQGGN
+994 DTEKDKPKYEHGGN

-1046 NSVDFEEDTLPQ
+1046 NIVDFEEDTLPK
-1058 VSGHN
+1058 VSGQN

-1074 PPIVPPTPPTPEV
+1074 PPTPPTPEV

-1114 VPTEPGKP
+1114 VPSEPETPTPPTPEVPSEPETPTPPTPEVPSEPETPTPPTPEVPSEPEVPTPPTPEIPSEPGKP
-1122 IPPAKEEPKKPSKPV
+1122 VPPAKEEPKKPSKPV

-1150 EKVKAVV
+1150 EKVKAVA
-1157 PTKKAQSK
+1157 PTKQKQSK

-1179 NGMLFGGLFS
+1179 KGMLFGGLFS

-1201 NHKA
+1201 NNKA

>member
-32 DKEAAASEQKTTTVE
+32 DKEAAASEQKTTVE

-54 DNKTSETQTTATNVN
+54 DNKVSETQTTATNVN
-69 HIEETQSYNATV
+69 TIEETQSYNATV

-92 TEEAPKAVQ
+92 TEEAPNAVQ
-101 APQTAQP
+101 EPQTAQP
-108 ANIETVKEE
+108 ANVETVKEE
-117 VVKEEAKPQVKET
+117 EKPQVKET
-130 TQSQDNS
+130 TQPQDNS
-137 GDQRQVDLTPKKATQ
+137 GNQRQVDITPKKVTQ
-152 NQVAETQVEVAQPR
+152 NQGTETQGEVAQPR

-172 PRVTRSADVAEA
+172 PRVTRSADVVES
-184 KEASN
+184 KEASD
-189 AKVET
+189 AKVEM
-194 GTDVTSKVTVEIG
+194 GTDVTSKVTVTES

-230 KLKFENGLHQ
+230 KLKFEKGLHK

-266 KNGSVVMATGE
+266 KNGSVVMATGKI
-277 VLEGGKIRYTF
+277 LEGGKIRYTF

-315 NGNQTITSTLNE
+315 NGNQTITSTLNG

-358 ANNRFS
+358 ANNRFT

-390 QNGNQPKVRIFE
+390 QNGNQPKVRVFE

-417 TTDTSKFKEVTSN
+417 TTDTSKFKEVTSSMN
-430 MSGNLNLQNNGSYS
+430 GNLNVQTNGSYS
-444 LNIENLDKTYV
+444 LNLENLDKTYV

-562 GGGGYVDG
+562 GEGGYVDG

-645 NLVEFDEESTKGI
+645 NLVEFDE
-658 VTGAV
+658 
-663 SDHTTVEDTKEY
+663 D
-675 TTESNLIEL
+675 
-684 VDELPEEHGQ
+684 
-694 AQGPVEEIT
+694 
-703 ENNHHISHS
+703 
-712 GLGTEN
+712 
-718 GHGNYDVIEE
+718 
-728 IEENSHVDIKSELGY
+728 
-743 EGGQNSGNQS
+743 
-753 FEEDTEEDKP
+753 
-763 KYEQGGNI
+763 
-771 VDIDF
+771 
-776 DSVPQIHGQNKGNQ
+776 
-790 SFEEDT
+790 
-796 EKDKPKYEHGGN
+796 
-808 IIDIDFDSVP
+808 
-818 HIHGFNKH
+818 
-826 TEIIEEDTNPGGGQV
+826 
-841 TTESNLVEFDEEST
+841 ST

-911 SGLGTENGHGNYD
+911 SGLGTENGHGNYG

-980 QIHGQNKGNQSFEE
+980 QIHGQNNGNQSFEE
-994 DTEKDKPKYEQGGN
+994 DTEKDKPKYEHGGN

-1046 NSVDFEEDTLPQ
+1046 NSVDFEEDTLPK
-1058 VSGHN
+1058 VSGQN

-1074 PPIVPPTPPTPEV
+1074 PPTPPTPEV

-1114 VPTEPGKP
+1114 VPSEPETPTPPTPEVPAEPGKP
-1122 IPPAKEEPKKPSKPV
+1122 VPPAKEEPKKPSKPV

-1150 EKVKAVV
+1150 EKVKAVA
-1157 PTKKAQSK
+1157 PTKKPQSK

-1179 NGMLFGGLFS
+1179 KGMLFGGLFS

>member
-54 DNKTSETQTTATNVN
+54 DNKVNETQTTTTNVN
-69 HIEETQSYNATV
+69 TIDETQSYSATA

-92 TEEAPKAVQ
+92 TEKAPKAVQAVQ

-108 ANIETVKEE
+108 ANLETVKEE

-166 TASESK
+166 TVSESK
-172 PRVTRSADVAEA
+172 PRVTRSADVVDA
-184 KEASN
+184 KEASDVSEV
-189 AKVET
+189 K
-194 GTDVTSKVTVEIG
+194 GTDVTSKVTVEDE
-207 SIEGHNNTNKVEPHA
+207 SKIEAPKGNNVQPHE
-222 GQRAVLKY
+222 GQRVVLKY
-230 KLKFENGLHQ
+230 KLKFQDGLKT

-259 ARKVPEI
+259 IRKVPDI
-266 KNGSVVMATGE
+266 KNGSLVMAKGQ
-277 VLEGGKIRYTF
+277 VLDNGRIRYTF
-288 TNDIEDK
+288 IDYIKDK
-295 VDVTAELEINLF
+295 VNVTANLEINLF
-307 IDPKTVQT
+307 IDPKTVQS
-315 NGNQTITSTLNE
+315 NGQQTITSKLNGKE
-327 EQTSKELDVKYKD
+327 TSGTMQITYKD
-340 GIGNYYANLNGS
+340 GVKNQYTNVNGS
-352 IETFNK
+352 IETFDKEKNK
-358 ANNRFS
+358 FT
-364 HVAFIKPNNGKT
+364 HVAYIKPINGNNSD
-376 TSVTVTGTLMKGSN
+376 SVTVTGMLTQGSN
-390 QNGNQPKVRIFE
+390 ENGTQPNVKIYE
-402 YLGNNED
+402 YVGTENGLPQ
-409 IAKSVYAN
+409 SVYAN
-417 TTDTSKFKEVTSN
+417 TADSTQLKDVTN
-430 MSGNLNLQNNGSYS
+430 QMSDKLKVQNNGSYS
-444 LNIENLDKTYV
+444 LNFDKLDKTYV
-455 VHYDGEYLNGTD
+455 IHYTGDYLNGTS
-467 EVDFRTQMVGHPEQ
+467 EVNFRTQLTGYPENR
-481 LYKYYYDRGYT
+481 YKTYYYNNGYI

-497 GLVLYSNKANGNGK
+497 GLVLYSNKANGDGK
-511 NGPIIQNNKFE
+511 YGPIVDSNNFE
-522 YKEDTI
+522 FSEDSGNGSI
-528 KETLTGQ
+528 SGQ
-535 YDKNLVTTVEE
+535 YDAKQIIETEE
-546 EYDSSTLD
+546 NQDNTPLD

-562 GGGGYVDG
+562 GEGGYVDG

-645 NLVEFDEESTKGI
+645 NLVEFDEESTR
-658 VTGAV
+658 V
-663 SDHTTVEDTKEY
+663 
-675 TTESNLIEL
+675 
-684 VDELPEEHGQ
+684 
-694 AQGPVEEIT
+694 
-703 ENNHHISHS
+703 
-712 GLGTEN
+712 
-718 GHGNYDVIEE
+718 
-728 IEENSHVDIKSELGY
+728 
-743 EGGQNSGNQS
+743 
-753 FEEDTEEDKP
+753 
-763 KYEQGGNI
+763 
-771 VDIDF
+771 
-776 DSVPQIHGQNKGNQ
+776 
-790 SFEEDT
+790 
-796 EKDKPKYEHGGN
+796 
-808 IIDIDFDSVP
+808 
-818 HIHGFNKH
+818 
-826 TEIIEEDTNPGGGQV
+826 
-841 TTESNLVEFDEEST
+841 
-855 KGIVTGAVSDH
+855 IVTGAVSDH

-911 SGLGTENGHGNYD
+911 SGLGTENGHGNYG

-980 QIHGQNKGNQSFEE
+980 QIHGQNKGDQSFEE
-994 DTEKDKPKYEQGGN
+994 DTEKDKPKYEHGGN

-1046 NSVDFEEDTLPQ
+1046 NIVDFEEDTLPK
-1058 VSGHN
+1058 VSGQN

-1074 PPIVPPTPPTPEV
+1074 PPTPPTPEV

-1114 VPTEPGKP
+1114 VPSEPETPTPPTPEVPSEPETPTPPTPEVPSEPEVPTPPTPEIPSEPGKP
-1122 IPPAKEEPKKPSKPV
+1122 VPPAKEEPKKPSKPV

-1150 EKVKAVV
+1150 E
-1157 PTKKAQSK
+1157 
-1165 KSELPET
+1165 
-1172 GGEESTN
+1172 
-1179 NGMLFGGLFS
+1179 
-1189 ILGLALLRRNKK
+1189 
-1201 NHKA
+1201 

>member
-54 DNKTSETQTTATNVN
+54 DNKVNETQTTTTNVN
-69 HIEETQSYNATV
+69 TIDETQSYSATA

-92 TEEAPKAVQ
+92 TEKAPKAVQAVQ

-108 ANIETVKEE
+108 ANLETVKEE

-166 TASESK
+166 TVSESK
-172 PRVTRSADVAEA
+172 PRVTRSADVVDA
-184 KEASN
+184 KEASDVSEV
-189 AKVET
+189 K
-194 GTDVTSKVTVEIG
+194 GTDVTSKVTVEDE
-207 SIEGHNNTNKVEPHA
+207 SKIEAPKGNNVQPHE
-222 GQRAVLKY
+222 GQRVVLKY
-230 KLKFENGLHQ
+230 KLKFQDGLKT

-259 ARKVPEI
+259 IRKVPDI
-266 KNGSVVMATGE
+266 KNGSLVMAKGQ
-277 VLEGGKIRYTF
+277 VLDNGRIRYTF
-288 TNDIEDK
+288 IDYIKDK
-295 VDVTAELEINLF
+295 VNVTANLEINLF
-307 IDPKTVQT
+307 IDPKTVQS
-315 NGNQTITSTLNE
+315 NGQQTITSKLNGKE
-327 EQTSKELDVKYKD
+327 TSGTMQITYKD
-340 GIGNYYANLNGS
+340 GVKNQYTNVNGS
-352 IETFNK
+352 IETFDKEKNK
-358 ANNRFS
+358 FT
-364 HVAFIKPNNGKT
+364 HVAYIKPINGNNSD
-376 TSVTVTGTLMKGSN
+376 SVTVTGMLTQGSN
-390 QNGNQPKVRIFE
+390 ENGTQPNVKIYE
-402 YLGNNED
+402 YVGTENGLPQ
-409 IAKSVYAN
+409 SVYAN
-417 TTDTSKFKEVTSN
+417 TADSTQLKDVTN
-430 MSGNLNLQNNGSYS
+430 QMSDKLKVQNNGSYS
-444 LNIENLDKTYV
+444 LNFDKLDKTYV
-455 VHYDGEYLNGTD
+455 IHYTGDYLNGTS
-467 EVDFRTQMVGHPEQ
+467 EVNFRTQLTGYPENR
-481 LYKYYYDRGYT
+481 YKTYYYNNGYI

-497 GLVLYSNKANGNGK
+497 GLVLYSNKANGDGK
-511 NGPIIQNNKFE
+511 YGPIVDSNNFE
-522 YKEDTI
+522 FSEDSGNGSI
-528 KETLTGQ
+528 SGQ
-535 YDKNLVTTVEE
+535 YDAKQIIETEE
-546 EYDSSTLD
+546 NQDNTPLD

-562 GGGGYVDG
+562 GEGGYVDG

-645 NLVEFDEESTKGI
+645 NLVEFDEESTR
-658 VTGAV
+658 V
-663 SDHTTVEDTKEY
+663 
-675 TTESNLIEL
+675 
-684 VDELPEEHGQ
+684 
-694 AQGPVEEIT
+694 
-703 ENNHHISHS
+703 
-712 GLGTEN
+712 
-718 GHGNYDVIEE
+718 
-728 IEENSHVDIKSELGY
+728 
-743 EGGQNSGNQS
+743 
-753 FEEDTEEDKP
+753 
-763 KYEQGGNI
+763 
-771 VDIDF
+771 
-776 DSVPQIHGQNKGNQ
+776 
-790 SFEEDT
+790 
-796 EKDKPKYEHGGN
+796 
-808 IIDIDFDSVP
+808 
-818 HIHGFNKH
+818 
-826 TEIIEEDTNPGGGQV
+826 
-841 TTESNLVEFDEEST
+841 
-855 KGIVTGAVSDH
+855 IVTGAVSDH

-911 SGLGTENGHGNYD
+911 SGLGTENGHGNYG

-948 SGNQSF
+948 SGNHSF

-980 QIHGQNKGNQSFEE
+980 QIHGQNKGDQSFEE
-994 DTEKDKPKYEQGGN
+994 DTEKDKPKYEHGGN

-1046 NSVDFEEDTLPQ
+1046 NIVDFEEDTLPK
-1058 VSGHN
+1058 VSGQN

-1074 PPIVPPTPPTPEV
+1074 PPTPPTPEV

-1114 VPTEPGKP
+1114 VPSEPEVPTPPTPEIPSEPGKP
-1122 IPPAKEEPKKPSKPV
+1122 VPPAKEEPKKPSKPV

-1150 EKVKAVV
+1150 EKVKAVA

-1179 NGMLFGGLFS
+1179 KGMLFGGLFS

-1201 NHKA
+1201 NNKA

>member
-1 MKNNLRYGIRKHKLG
+1 
-16 AASVFLGTMI
+16 MI

-32 DKEAAASEQKTTTVE
+32 DKEAAASEQKTTVE

-54 DNKTSETQTTATNVN
+54 DNKVSETQTTATNVN
-69 HIEETQSYNATV
+69 TIEETQSYNATV

-92 TEEAPKAVQ
+92 TEEAPNAVQ
-101 APQTAQP
+101 EPQTAQP
-108 ANIETVKEE
+108 ANVETVKEE
-117 VVKEEAKPQVKET
+117 EKPQVKET
-130 TQSQDNS
+130 TQPQDNS
-137 GDQRQVDLTPKKATQ
+137 GNQRQVDLTPKKVTQ
-152 NQVAETQVEVAQPR
+152 NQGTETQVEVAQPR

-172 PRVTRSADVAEA
+172 PRVTRSADVVES
-184 KEASN
+184 KEASD
-189 AKVET
+189 AKVEM
-194 GTDVTSKVTVEIG
+194 GTDVTSKVTVTES

-230 KLKFENGLHQ
+230 KLKFEKGLHK

-266 KNGSVVMATGE
+266 KNGSVVMATGKI
-277 VLEGGKIRYTF
+277 LEGGKIRYTF

-315 NGNQTITSTLNE
+315 NGNQTITSTLNG

-358 ANNRFS
+358 ANNRFT

-390 QNGNQPKVRIFE
+390 QNGNQPKVRVFE

-417 TTDTSKFKEVTSN
+417 TTDTSKFKEVTSSMN
-430 MSGNLNLQNNGSYS
+430 GNLNVQTNGSYS
-444 LNIENLDKTYV
+444 LNLENLDKTYV

-562 GGGGYVDG
+562 GEGGYVDG

-645 NLVEFDEESTKGI
+645 NLVEFDEDSTKGI

-694 AQGPVEEIT
+694 AQGPIEEIT
-703 ENNHHISHS
+703 ENYQHISHS

-718 GHGNYDVIEE
+718 GHGNYGVIEE

-776 DSVPQIHGQNKGNQ
+776 DSVPQIHGQNNGNQ

-796 EKDKPKYEHGGN
+796 EKDKPKYEH
-808 IIDIDFDSVP
+808 
-818 HIHGFNKH
+818 
-826 TEIIEEDTNPGGGQV
+826 
-841 TTESNLVEFDEEST
+841 
-855 KGIVTGAVSDH
+855 
-866 TTVEDTKEYTTES
+866 
-879 NLIELVDELPEE
+879 
-891 HGQAQ
+891 
-896 GPIEEITENNHHISH
+896 
-911 SGLGTENGHGNYD
+911 
-924 VIEEIEENSHVDIK
+924 
-938 SELGYEGGQN
+938 
-948 SGNQSF
+948 
-954 EEDTEEDKPKYEQ
+954 
-967 GGNIVDIDFDSVP
+967 
-980 QIHGQNKGNQSFEE
+980 
-994 DTEKDKPKYEQGGN
+994 GGN

-1046 NSVDFEEDTLPQ
+1046 NSVDFEEDTLPK
-1058 VSGHN
+1058 VSGQN

-1074 PPIVPPTPPTPEV
+1074 PPTPPTPEV

-1114 VPTEPGKP
+1114 VPSEPETPTPPTPEVPAEPGKP
-1122 IPPAKEEPKKPSKPV
+1122 VPPAKEEPKKPSKPV

-1150 EKVKAVV
+1150 EKVKAVA
-1157 PTKKAQSK
+1157 PTKKPQSK

-1179 NGMLFGGLFS
+1179 KGMLFGGLFS

>member
-32 DKEAAASEQKTTTVE
+32 DKEAAASEQKTTVE

-54 DNKTSETQTTATNVN
+54 DNKVSETQTTATNVN
-69 HIEETQSYNATV
+69 TIEETQSYNATV

-92 TEEAPKAVQ
+92 TEEAPNAVQ
-101 APQTAQP
+101 EPQTAQP
-108 ANIETVKEE
+108 ANVETVKEE
-117 VVKEEAKPQVKET
+117 EKPQVKET
-130 TQSQDNS
+130 TQPQDNS
-137 GDQRQVDLTPKKATQ
+137 GNQRQVDLTPKKVTQ
-152 NQVAETQVEVAQPR
+152 NQGTETQVEVAQPR

-172 PRVTRSADVAEA
+172 PRVTRSADVVES
-184 KEASN
+184 KEASD
-189 AKVET
+189 AKVEM
-194 GTDVTSKVTVEIG
+194 GTDVTSKVTVTES

-230 KLKFENGLHQ
+230 KLKFEKGLHK

-266 KNGSVVMATGE
+266 KNGSVVMATGKI
-277 VLEGGKIRYTF
+277 LEGGKIRYTF

-315 NGNQTITSTLNE
+315 NGNQTITSTLNG

-358 ANNRFS
+358 ANNRFT

-390 QNGNQPKVRIFE
+390 QNGNQPKVRVFE

-417 TTDTSKFKEVTSN
+417 TTDTSKFKEVTSSMN
-430 MSGNLNLQNNGSYS
+430 GNLNVQTNGSYS
-444 LNIENLDKTYV
+444 LNLENLDKTYV

-562 GGGGYVDG
+562 GEGGYVDG

-645 NLVEFDEESTKGI
+645 NLVEFDE
-658 VTGAV
+658 
-663 SDHTTVEDTKEY
+663 D
-675 TTESNLIEL
+675 
-684 VDELPEEHGQ
+684 
-694 AQGPVEEIT
+694 
-703 ENNHHISHS
+703 
-712 GLGTEN
+712 
-718 GHGNYDVIEE
+718 
-728 IEENSHVDIKSELGY
+728 
-743 EGGQNSGNQS
+743 
-753 FEEDTEEDKP
+753 
-763 KYEQGGNI
+763 
-771 VDIDF
+771 
-776 DSVPQIHGQNKGNQ
+776 
-790 SFEEDT
+790 
-796 EKDKPKYEHGGN
+796 
-808 IIDIDFDSVP
+808 
-818 HIHGFNKH
+818 
-826 TEIIEEDTNPGGGQV
+826 
-841 TTESNLVEFDEEST
+841 ST

-911 SGLGTENGHGNYD
+911 SGLGTENGHGNYG

-980 QIHGQNKGNQSFEE
+980 QIHGQNNGNQSFEE
-994 DTEKDKPKYEQGGN
+994 DTEKDKPKYEHGGN

-1046 NSVDFEEDTLPQ
+1046 NSVDFEEDTLPK
-1058 VSGHN
+1058 VSGQN

-1074 PPIVPPTPPTPEV
+1074 PPTPPTPEV

-1114 VPTEPGKP
+1114 VPSEPETPTPPTPEVPSEPETPTPPTPEVPSEPETPTPPTPEVPAEPGKP
-1122 IPPAKEEPKKPSKPV
+1122 VPPAKEEPKKPSKPV

-1150 EKVKAVV
+1150 EKVKAVA
-1157 PTKKAQSK
+1157 PTKKPQSK

-1179 NGMLFGGLFS
+1179 KGMLFGGLFS

>member
-54 DNKTSETQTTATNVN
+54 DNKVNETQTTTTNVN
-69 HIEETQSYNATV
+69 TIDETQSYSATA

-92 TEEAPKAVQ
+92 TEKAPKAVQ
-101 APQTAQP
+101 AVQAPRTAQP
-108 ANIETVKEE
+108 ANLETVKEE

-166 TASESK
+166 TVSESK
-172 PRVTRSADVAEA
+172 PRVTRSADVVDA
-184 KEASN
+184 KEASDVSEV
-189 AKVET
+189 K
-194 GTDVTSKVTVEIG
+194 GTDVTSKVTVEDE
-207 SIEGHNNTNKVEPHA
+207 SKIEAPKGNNVQPHE
-222 GQRAVLKY
+222 GQRVVLKY
-230 KLKFENGLHQ
+230 KLKFQDGLKT

-259 ARKVPEI
+259 IRKVPDI
-266 KNGSVVMATGE
+266 KNGSLVMAKGQ
-277 VLEGGKIRYTF
+277 VLDNGRIRYTF
-288 TNDIEDK
+288 IDYIKDK
-295 VDVTAELEINLF
+295 VNVTANLEINLF
-307 IDPKTVQT
+307 IDPKTVQS
-315 NGNQTITSTLNE
+315 NGQQTITSKLNGKE
-327 EQTSKELDVKYKD
+327 TSGTMQITYKD
-340 GIGNYYANLNGS
+340 GVKNQYTNVNGS
-352 IETFNK
+352 IETFDKEKNK
-358 ANNRFS
+358 FT
-364 HVAFIKPNNGKT
+364 HVAYIKPINGNNSD
-376 TSVTVTGTLMKGSN
+376 SVTVTGMLTQGSN
-390 QNGNQPKVRIFE
+390 ENGTQPNVKIYE
-402 YLGNNED
+402 YVGTENGLPQ
-409 IAKSVYAN
+409 SVYAN
-417 TTDTSKFKEVTSN
+417 TADSTQLKDVTN
-430 MSGNLNLQNNGSYS
+430 QMSDKLKVQNNGSYS
-444 LNIENLDKTYV
+444 LNFDKLDKTYV
-455 VHYDGEYLNGTD
+455 IHYTGDYLNGTS
-467 EVDFRTQMVGHPEQ
+467 EVNFRTQLTGYPENR
-481 LYKYYYDRGYT
+481 YKTYYYNNGYI

-497 GLVLYSNKANGNGK
+497 GLVLYSNKANGDGK
-511 NGPIIQNNKFE
+511 YGPIVDSNNFE
-522 YKEDTI
+522 FSEDSGNGSI
-528 KETLTGQ
+528 SGQ
-535 YDKNLVTTVEE
+535 YDAKQIIETEE
-546 EYDSSTLD
+546 NQDNTPLD

-562 GGGGYVDG
+562 GEGGYVDG
-570 YIETIEETDS
+570 YIETIEEADS

-645 NLVEFDEESTKGI
+645 NLVEFDEESTR
-658 VTGAV
+658 V
-663 SDHTTVEDTKEY
+663 
-675 TTESNLIEL
+675 
-684 VDELPEEHGQ
+684 
-694 AQGPVEEIT
+694 
-703 ENNHHISHS
+703 
-712 GLGTEN
+712 
-718 GHGNYDVIEE
+718 
-728 IEENSHVDIKSELGY
+728 
-743 EGGQNSGNQS
+743 
-753 FEEDTEEDKP
+753 
-763 KYEQGGNI
+763 
-771 VDIDF
+771 
-776 DSVPQIHGQNKGNQ
+776 
-790 SFEEDT
+790 
-796 EKDKPKYEHGGN
+796 
-808 IIDIDFDSVP
+808 
-818 HIHGFNKH
+818 
-826 TEIIEEDTNPGGGQV
+826 
-841 TTESNLVEFDEEST
+841 
-855 KGIVTGAVSDH
+855 IVTGAVSDH

-911 SGLGTENGHGNYD
+911 SGLGTENGHGNYG

-980 QIHGQNKGNQSFEE
+980 QIHGQNKGDQSFEE
-994 DTEKDKPKYEQGGN
+994 DTEKDKPKYEHGGN

-1046 NSVDFEEDTLPQ
+1046 NIVDFEEDTLPK
-1058 VSGHN
+1058 VSGQN

-1074 PPIVPPTPPTPEV
+1074 PPTPPTPEV

-1114 VPTEPGKP
+1114 VPSEPETPTPPTPEVPSEPEVPTPPTPEIPSEPGKP
-1122 IPPAKEEPKKPSKPV
+1122 VPPAKEEPKKPSKPV

-1150 EKVKAVV
+1150 EKVKAVA

-1179 NGMLFGGLFS
+1179 KGMLFGGLFS

-1201 NHKA
+1201 NNKA

>member
-108 ANIETVKEE
+108 ANVETVKEE
-117 VVKEEAKPQVKET
+117 EKPQVKET
-130 TQSQDNS
+130 TQPQDNS
-137 GDQRQVDLTPKKATQ
+137 GNQRQVDLTPKKVTQ
-152 NQVAETQVEVAQPR
+152 NQGTETQVEVAQPR

-184 KEASN
+184 KEASDVSEV
-189 AKVET
+189 K
-194 GTDVTSKVTVEIG
+194 GTDVTSKVTVESG
-207 SIEGHNNTNKVEPHA
+207 SIEAPQGNKVEPHA
-222 GQRAVLKY
+222 GQRVVLKY
-230 KLKFENGLHQ
+230 KLKFADGLKR

-250 NVNTHGVST
+250 NVNTYGVST

-277 VLEGGKIRYTF
+277 ILGNGNIRYTF
-288 TNDIEDK
+288 TNEIEHK
-295 VDVTAELEINLF
+295 VEVTANLEINLF
-307 IDPKTVQT
+307 IDPKTVQS
-315 NGNQTITSTLNE
+315 NGEQKITSKLNGE
-327 EQTSKELDVKYKD
+327 ETEKTIPVVYNPGVSNSYTNV
-340 GIGNYYANLNGS
+340 NGS

-358 ANNRFS
+358 ESNKFTHIAY
-364 HVAFIKPNNGKT
+364 IKPMNGNQSNT
-376 TSVTVTGTLMKGSN
+376 VSVTGTLTEGSN
-390 QNGNQPKVRIFE
+390 LAGGQPTVKVYE
-402 YLGNNED
+402 YLGKKDELPQ
-409 IAKSVYAN
+409 SVYAN
-417 TTDTSKFKEVTSN
+417 TSDTNKFKDVTKEMNGKLSV
-430 MSGNLNLQNNGSYS
+430 QDNGSYS
-444 LNIENLDKTYV
+444 LNLDKLDKTYV
-455 VHYDGEYLNGTD
+455 IHYTGEYLQGSDQVN
-467 EVDFRTQMVGHPEQ
+467 FRTELYGYPERA
-481 LYKYYYDRGYT
+481 YKSYYVYGGYR

-497 GLVLYSNKANGNGK
+497 GLVLYSNKADGNGK
-511 NGPIIQNNKFE
+511 NGQIIQDNDFE
-522 YKEDTI
+522 YKEDTA
-528 KETLTGQ
+528 KGTMSGQ
-535 YDKNLVTTVEE
+535 YDAKQIIETEE
-546 EYDSSTLD
+546 NQDNTPLD

-562 GGGGYVDG
+562 GEGGYVDG

-663 SDHTTVEDTKEY
+663 SDHTT
-675 TTESNLIEL
+675 I
-684 VDELPEEHGQ
+684 
-694 AQGPVEEIT
+694 
-703 ENNHHISHS
+703 
-712 GLGTEN
+712 
-718 GHGNYDVIEE
+718 
-728 IEENSHVDIKSELGY
+728 
-743 EGGQNSGNQS
+743 
-753 FEEDTEEDKP
+753 
-763 KYEQGGNI
+763 
-771 VDIDF
+771 
-776 DSVPQIHGQNKGNQ
+776 
-790 SFEEDT
+790 
-796 EKDKPKYEHGGN
+796 
-808 IIDIDFDSVP
+808 
-818 HIHGFNKH
+818 
-826 TEIIEEDTNPGGGQV
+826 
-841 TTESNLVEFDEEST
+841 
-855 KGIVTGAVSDH
+855 
-866 TTVEDTKEYTTES
+866 EDTKEYTTES

-911 SGLGTENGHGNYD
+911 SGLGTENGHGNYG

-954 EEDTEEDKPKYEQ
+954 EEDTEEDKPKYE
-967 GGNIVDIDFDSVP
+967 
-980 QIHGQNKGNQSFEE
+980 H
-994 DTEKDKPKYEQGGN
+994 GGN
-1008 IIDIDFDSVPHIHG
+1008 IIDIDFDSVPQIHG
-1022 FNKHTEII
+1022 FNKHNEII

-1046 NSVDFEEDTLPQ
+1046 NSVDFEEDTLPK
-1058 VSGHN
+1058 VSGQN

-1074 PPIVPPTPPTPEV
+1074 PPTPPTPEV

-1114 VPTEPGKP
+1114 VPSEPETPTPPTPEVPSEPETPTPPTPEVPSEPETPTPPTPEVPAEPGKP
-1122 IPPAKEEPKKPSKPV
+1122 VPPAKEEPKKPSKPV

-1150 EKVKAVV
+1150 EKVKAVA
-1157 PTKKAQSK
+1157 PTKK
-1165 KSELPET
+1165 
-1172 GGEESTN
+1172 
-1179 NGMLFGGLFS
+1179 
-1189 ILGLALLRRNKK
+1189 
-1201 NHKA
+1201 

>member
-54 DNKTSETQTTATNVN
+54 DNKVNETQTTTTNVN
-69 HIEETQSYNATV
+69 TIDETQSYSATA

-92 TEEAPKAVQ
+92 TEKAPKAVQAVQ

-108 ANIETVKEE
+108 ANLETVKEE

-166 TASESK
+166 TVSESK

-184 KEASN
+184 KEASDVSEV
-189 AKVET
+189 K
-194 GTDVTSKVTVEIG
+194 GTDVTSKVTVTES

-259 ARKVPEI
+259 VRKVPDI
-266 KNGSVVMATGE
+266 LNGSLVMATGK
-277 VLEGGKIRYTF
+277 VLGEGKIRYTF
-288 TNDIEDK
+288 TDYINNK
-295 VDVTAELEINLF
+295 VNVTANLEINLF
-307 IDPKTVQT
+307 IDPKIVQD
-315 NGNQTITSTLNE
+315 NGNQKITSMINDHETEKTIPISYNPGVSN
-327 EQTSKELDVKYKD
+327 T
-340 GIGNYYANLNGS
+340 YANINGS

-358 ANNRFS
+358 ADNKFT
-364 HVAFIKPNNGKT
+364 HVAYIIPKNGMST
-376 TSVTVTGTLMKGSN
+376 ESATITGTLMKGSN
-390 QNGNQPKVRIFE
+390 SNGNSPTVKIFE
-402 YLGNNED
+402 VLESNKELP
-409 IAKSVYAN
+409 KSVYAN
-417 TTDTSKFKEVTSN
+417 INDTNTFKDVTSQ
-430 MSGNLNLQNNGSYS
+430 MKDNLTVSENGSYS
-444 LNIENLDKTYV
+444 LNIENLNKTYV
-455 VHYDGEYLNGTD
+455 VHYSGEYLSGSH
-467 EVDFRTQMVGHPEQ
+467 EVDFRTQMTGHPKQ
-481 LYKYYYDRGYT
+481 QSIYYYNHGYT

-497 GLVLYSNKANGNGK
+497 GLVLYSNKANGDGK
-511 NGPIIQNNKFE
+511 YGPIVDSNNFE
-522 YKEDTI
+522 FSEDSGNGSI
-528 KETLTGQ
+528 SGQ
-535 YDKNLVTTVEE
+535 YDAKQIIETEE
-546 EYDSSTLD
+546 NQDNTPLD

-562 GGGGYVDG
+562 GEGGYVDG

-694 AQGPVEEIT
+694 AQGPIEEIT

-718 GHGNYDVIEE
+718 GHGNYGVIEE

-776 DSVPQIHGQNKGNQ
+776 DSVPQIHGQNKGDQ

-826 TEIIEEDTNPGGGQV
+826 TEIIEEDTN
-841 TTESNLVEFDEEST
+841 
-855 KGIVTGAVSDH
+855 
-866 TTVEDTKEYTTES
+866 
-879 NLIELVDELPEE
+879 
-891 HGQAQ
+891 
-896 GPIEEITENNHHISH
+896 
-911 SGLGTENGHGNYD
+911 
-924 VIEEIEENSHVDIK
+924 
-938 SELGYEGGQN
+938 
-948 SGNQSF
+948 
-954 EEDTEEDKPKYEQ
+954 
-967 GGNIVDIDFDSVP
+967 
-980 QIHGQNKGNQSFEE
+980 
-994 DTEKDKPKYEQGGN
+994 
-1008 IIDIDFDSVPHIHG
+1008 
-1022 FNKHTEII
+1022 
-1030 EEDTNKDKP
+1030 KDKP

-1046 NSVDFEEDTLPQ
+1046 NIVDFEEDTLPK
-1058 VSGHN
+1058 VSGQN

-1074 PPIVPPTPPTPEV
+1074 PPTPPTPEV

-1114 VPTEPGKP
+1114 VPSEPETPTPPTPEVPSEPETPTPPTPEVPAEPGKP
-1122 IPPAKEEPKKPSKPV
+1122 VPPAKEEPKKPSKPV

-1150 EKVKAVV
+1150 EKVKAVA

-1179 NGMLFGGLFS
+1179 KGMLFGGLFS

-1201 NHKA
+1201 NNKA

>member
-54 DNKTSETQTTATNVN
+54 DNKVSETQTTTTNVN
-69 HIEETQSYNATV
+69 TIDETQSYNATA

-108 ANIETVKEE
+108 ANLETVKEE

-152 NQVAETQVEVAQPR
+152 NQAAETQVEMAQPR
-166 TASESK
+166 TVSESK
-172 PRVTRSADVAEA
+172 PRVTRSADVVDA

-189 AKVET
+189 ASEIK
-194 GTDVTSKVTVEIG
+194 GTDVTSKVTVESG

-288 TNDIEDK
+288 TDYIDHK
-295 VDVTAELEINLF
+295 VDVTAELDINLF
-307 IDPKTVQT
+307 IDPKTVQK
-315 NGNQTITSTLNE
+315 NGDQTITSSLN
-327 EQTSKELDVKYKD
+327 SKSTTNNINVTYKN
-340 GIGNYYANLNGS
+340 GVSNYYANVNGS

-358 ANNRFS
+358 KDNKFS
-364 HVAFIKPNNGKT
+364 HVAYIKPLNGDALE
-376 TSVTVTGTLMKGSN
+376 SVTVTGTLIKGSN
-390 QNGNQPKVRIFE
+390 ASGKQPTVKVYE
-402 YLGNNED
+402 YLGSKEELSQ
-409 IAKSVYAN
+409 SVYAD
-417 TTDTSKFKEVTSN
+417 TSDTSKFKDVTNDMNGKLTVQS
-430 MSGNLNLQNNGSYS
+430 NGSYS
-444 LNIENLDKTYV
+444 LNLDKLDKTYV
-455 VHYDGEYLNGTD
+455 IHYDGEYLNSTD
-467 EVDFRTQMVGHPEQ
+467 EVDFRTQMVGHPKQ
-481 LYKYYYDRGYT
+481 SYYYHNGYT

-511 NGPIIQNNKFE
+511 NGEIIEKN
-522 YKEDTI
+522 D
-528 KETLTGQ
+528 LTFTEESGDGSINGSYTEQ
-535 YDKNLVTTVEE
+535 QIVNTVEE
-546 EYDSSTLD
+546 TDSSTLD

-562 GGGGYVDG
+562 GEGGYVDG

-663 SDHTTVEDTKEY
+663 SDHTTIEDTKEY

-694 AQGPVEEIT
+694 AQGPIEEIT

-718 GHGNYDVIEE
+718 GHGNYGVIEE

-776 DSVPQIHGQNKGNQ
+776 DSVPQIHGQNNGNQ

-796 EKDKPKYEHGGN
+796 EN
-808 IIDIDFDSVP
+808 
-818 HIHGFNKH
+818 
-826 TEIIEEDTNPGGGQV
+826 
-841 TTESNLVEFDEEST
+841 
-855 KGIVTGAVSDH
+855 
-866 TTVEDTKEYTTES
+866 
-879 NLIELVDELPEE
+879 
-891 HGQAQ
+891 
-896 GPIEEITENNHHISH
+896 
-911 SGLGTENGHGNYD
+911 
-924 VIEEIEENSHVDIK
+924 
-938 SELGYEGGQN
+938 
-948 SGNQSF
+948 
-954 EEDTEEDKPKYEQ
+954 
-967 GGNIVDIDFDSVP
+967 
-980 QIHGQNKGNQSFEE
+980 
-994 DTEKDKPKYEQGGN
+994 DKPKYEQGGN
-1008 IIDIDFDSVPHIHG
+1008 IIDIDFDSVPQIHG
-1022 FNKHTEII
+1022 FNKHNEII

-1046 NSVDFEEDTLPQ
+1046 NSVDFEKDTLPK
-1058 VSGHN
+1058 VSGQN

-1074 PPIVPPTPPTPEV
+1074 PPTPPTPEV

-1098 PEVPSEPETPT
+1098 PEVPSEPGEPTPPTPEVPSEPGEPTPPTPEVPSEPGEPTPPTPEVPSEPETPT

-1114 VPTEPGKP
+1114 VPAEPGKP
-1122 IPPAKEEPKKPSKPV
+1122 LPPAKEEPKKPSKPV

-1150 EKVKAVV
+1150 EKVKAVA

-1179 NGMLFGGLFS
+1179 KGMLFGGLFS

>member
-32 DKEAAASEQKTTTVE
+32 DKEAAASEQKTTVE

-54 DNKTSETQTTATNVN
+54 DNKVSETQTTATNVN
-69 HIEETQSYNATV
+69 TIEETQSYNATV

-92 TEEAPKAVQ
+92 TEEAPNAVQ

-108 ANIETVKEE
+108 ANVETVKEE
-117 VVKEEAKPQVKET
+117 EKPQVKET
-130 TQSQDNS
+130 TQPQDNS
-137 GDQRQVDLTPKKATQ
+137 GNQRQVDLTPKKVTQ
-152 NQVAETQVEVAQPR
+152 NQGTETQVEVAQPR

-184 KEASN
+184 KEASDVSEV
-189 AKVET
+189 K
-194 GTDVTSKVTVEIG
+194 GTDVTSKVTVTES

-259 ARKVPEI
+259 VRKVPDI
-266 KNGSVVMATGE
+266 LNGSLVMATGK
-277 VLEGGKIRYTF
+277 VLGEGKIRYTF
-288 TNDIEDK
+288 TDYINNK
-295 VDVTAELEINLF
+295 VNVTANLEINLF
-307 IDPKTVQT
+307 IDPKTVQD
-315 NGNQTITSTLNE
+315 NGNQKITSMINDHETEKTIPISYNPGVSN
-327 EQTSKELDVKYKD
+327 T
-340 GIGNYYANLNGS
+340 YANINGS

-358 ANNRFS
+358 ADNKFT
-364 HVAFIKPNNGKT
+364 HVAYIIPKNGMST
-376 TSVTVTGTLMKGSN
+376 ESATITGTLMKGSN
-390 QNGNQPKVRIFE
+390 SNGNSPTVKIFE
-402 YLGNNED
+402 VLESNKELP
-409 IAKSVYAN
+409 KSVYAN
-417 TTDTSKFKEVTSN
+417 INDTNTFKDVTSQ
-430 MSGNLNLQNNGSYS
+430 MKDNLTVSENGSYS
-444 LNIENLDKTYV
+444 LNIENLNKTYV
-455 VHYDGEYLNGTD
+455 VHYSGEYLSGSH
-467 EVDFRTQMVGHPEQ
+467 EVDFRTQMTGHPKQ
-481 LYKYYYDRGYT
+481 QSIYYYNHGYT

-497 GLVLYSNKANGNGK
+497 GLVLYSNKANGDGK
-511 NGPIIQNNKFE
+511 YGPIVDSNNFE
-522 YKEDTI
+522 FSEDSGNGSI
-528 KETLTGQ
+528 SGQ
-535 YDKNLVTTVEE
+535 YDAKQIIETEE
-546 EYDSSTLD
+546 NQDNTPLD

-562 GGGGYVDG
+562 GEGGYVDG

-694 AQGPVEEIT
+694 AQGPIEEIT

-718 GHGNYDVIEE
+718 GHGNYGVIEE

-776 DSVPQIHGQNKGNQ
+776 DSVPQIHGQNKGDQ

-826 TEIIEEDTNPGGGQV
+826 TEIIEEDTN
-841 TTESNLVEFDEEST
+841 
-855 KGIVTGAVSDH
+855 
-866 TTVEDTKEYTTES
+866 
-879 NLIELVDELPEE
+879 
-891 HGQAQ
+891 
-896 GPIEEITENNHHISH
+896 
-911 SGLGTENGHGNYD
+911 
-924 VIEEIEENSHVDIK
+924 
-938 SELGYEGGQN
+938 
-948 SGNQSF
+948 
-954 EEDTEEDKPKYEQ
+954 
-967 GGNIVDIDFDSVP
+967 
-980 QIHGQNKGNQSFEE
+980 
-994 DTEKDKPKYEQGGN
+994 
-1008 IIDIDFDSVPHIHG
+1008 
-1022 FNKHTEII
+1022 
-1030 EEDTNKDKP
+1030 KDKP

-1046 NSVDFEEDTLPQ
+1046 NIVDFEEDTLPK
-1058 VSGHN
+1058 VSGQN

-1074 PPIVPPTPPTPEV
+1074 PPTPPTPP
-1087 PSEPETPTPPT
+1087 
-1098 PEVPSEPETPT
+1098 
-1109 PPTPE
+1109 
-1114 VPTEPGKP
+1114 
-1122 IPPAKEEPKKPSKPV
+1122 
-1137 EQGKVVTPVIEIN
+1137 
-1150 EKVKAVV
+1150 
-1157 PTKKAQSK
+1157 
-1165 KSELPET
+1165 
-1172 GGEESTN
+1172 
-1179 NGMLFGGLFS
+1179 
-1189 ILGLALLRRNKK
+1189 
-1201 NHKA
+1201 